1 MVYIP
6 LVKKTKWIDLSNEHK
21 RLREEVEKDLREGCC
36 QKGNIQP
43 IMLQGAFGIG
53 KTNTL
58 YYIFHYCWEVL
69 KTPALYMPLAKI
81 VDEVKK
87 EAKASDSGKVENNRL
102 SLILKKMIDE
112 QIALLKSD
120 NYDEIYNVDF
130 PEFQSGDENVNLSL
144 TDYLKDFE
152 SVSVVFDEKEEN
164 PFKDV
169 VFNKDVISSA
179 ITSGNVPVLLVDEF
193 ESKFYELKKIVAS
206 SGGGIL
212 RELFDQIV
220 QTHPFQLVIGNGPAS
235 GYEVAKDKGGDADS
249 ETAAN
254 RRLKTIPIPFP
265 ASSLLKRRFMEGCAN
280 GYVNFI
286 WWMSRCRPG
295 HVQKL
300 HDNVKYDMLNG
311 YKSSEFVTQSIFNEP
326 IDEGGEDVTYL
337 KTSYFET
344 IDSHLFPIVKDLLLD
359 FEPCELTMEKDYID
373 AFKNENDA
381 KSFFCSDET
390 INVEKVLCPALK
402 DDICLF
408 LEKCK
413 NSEAKYLDV
422 NYYTHLNKYFS
433 YILDACANKVGEI
446 AFNSPYKYAEE
457 ALADS
462 FLIPLLELT
471 YDFVSQYEDSEA
483 PAIKEVRDFLLDCI
497 KHVEHSKEEEQIAE
511 DFPELSNLFDGFR
524 ANKCKG
530 DKFYIQFSL
539 QALREIFEQPIGS
552 PILRYRGMSLEEKL
566 ETVDFQKTVLLTD
579 SYDNQIIV
587 FVPILEEDKQDAYLS
602 RLEKYIASIEN
613 NLHENA
619 KKTLHVVYLQ
629 ESEKIDSLKTRI
641 TRTGDELLPIAKYK
655 KIVFELFDDYKFN
668 FGRQIQDFIDSVA
681 KIVIAGCAC
690 GDLYSPNGMT
700 CEVRDVITK
709 IKDSSWTPQKE
720 IRRIRRTI
728 EHYEKLV
735 CEGDNAILK
744 AIKSKSLIDY
754 EDALTKAICD
764 ASEYEDNIPCDFT
777 KIVDGK
783 VTDTRSKYIAQLYVL
798 EKAGKSGMGNNSLI
812 ELLKKIGTQGD
823 LYFAP
828 NEDKTLQTLHFDQLK
843 TALSDSEE
851 LSVFFEKYNKDDRF
865 IQNLLAFA
873 GSMVK
878 ETVATDIETLY
889 AFMNDS
895 IDNHWIGTYSD
906 KLKYNCSKAET
917 LIKLLYLSKYVSKM
931 DSETL
936 KESLI
941 SNLNAKGAELN
952 STRVTLTN
960 SINEILTLLYTQK
973 PQRDNESQPFF
984 GYLHKLSEVGRL
996 FDDCQRVLREESDS
1010 MAALCII
1017 DSVYS
1022 RLVDI
1027 VDSVNILSTQTTT
1040 VKNSLSSFQ
1049 QSVNR
1054 LYQLPINEIYENKL
1068 AAKLINMKS
1077 PDASKNGFRGYNED
1091 YCWAN
1096 TRNTL
1101 KYYKDETKNVF
1112 TTKLNPIKNDTLK
1125 ANDVSAFTNY
1135 LYRVFQSSTD
1145 IKTRLDS
1152 VLNLCR
1158 ECKVL
1163 ADDYTELKSQI
1174 ENLLK
1179 VEVNNG

>member
-1 MVYIP
+1 MAYIP
-6 LVKKTKWIDLSNEHK
+6 LVKQTKWIDLSNEHK
-21 RLREEVEKDLREGCC
+21 RLREEVEKDLRKGCC
-36 QKGNIQP
+36 EKGNIQP

-69 KTPALYMPLAKI
+69 QTPALYLPLAKI

-87 EAKASDSGKVENNRL
+87 EAKSNDSGKVENNRL

-112 QIALLKSD
+112 QINLLKSD
-120 NYDEIYNVDF
+120 NYDEVFNVDF

-152 SVSVVFDEKEEN
+152 PVTVVLDEKEEN
-164 PFKDV
+164 PFKDI
-169 VFNKDVISSA
+169 VFNKDVINIA
-179 ITSGNVPVLLVDEF
+179 ISSGNVPVLLVDEF

-220 QTHPFQLVIGNGPAS
+220 QTRPFLLVIGNGPAS

-265 ASSLLKRRFMEGCAN
+265 ASALLKRRFMEGCAN

-300 HDNVKYDMLNG
+300 HDNVKYDMLSG
-311 YKSSEFVTQSIFNEP
+311 YKSSEFITQSIFNEP
-326 IDEGGEDVTYL
+326 IDEGGEEVTYL
-337 KTSYFET
+337 KTSFFET

-359 FEPCELTMEKDYID
+359 FEPRELTMEKDYID
-373 AFKNENDA
+373 AFKDEINA
-381 KSFFCSDET
+381 KCFYCSDET
-390 INVEKVLCPALK
+390 INVEKELCPALK
-402 DDICLF
+402 DDLSIF
-408 LEKCK
+408 LDKCK
-413 NSEAKYLDV
+413 NSDAKYLDI

-433 YILDACANKVGEI
+433 YILDACADKNGKI

-497 KHVEHSKEEEQIAE
+497 KHVEHSKEEEQIAD
-511 DFPELSNLFDGFR
+511 DFPELSNLFDGFK
-524 ANKCKG
+524 ANKSKG
-530 DKFYIQFSL
+530 EEFYIQFSL
-539 QALREIFEQPIGS
+539 RALREIFEQPIGS
-552 PILRYRGMSLEEKL
+552 PILRYRGMSLEQKL
-566 ETVDFQKTVLLTD
+566 ETIDFQKTVLLTD
-579 SYDNQIIV
+579 SYDNQMIV
-587 FVPILEEDKQDAYLS
+587 FVPNLEEDKQDAYIS
-602 RLEKYIASIEN
+602 RLEMYIKSVEKD
-613 NLHENA
+613 LHENA
-619 KKTLHVVYLQ
+619 RKTLHIVYLQ
-629 ESEKIDSLKTRI
+629 ESEKIDLLKNRI
-641 TRTGDELLPIAKYK
+641 TRVGDELLPIAKYK

-668 FGRQIQDFIDSVA
+668 FGRQIQDFVDSVA

-690 GDLYSPNGMT
+690 DDLYSLNGLT
-700 CEVRDVITK
+700 YEVRDVITK

-720 IRRIRRTI
+720 IRRTI

-744 AIKSKSLIDY
+744 AVKSKSLIDY
-754 EDALTKAICD
+754 EDALSKAICD
-764 ASEYEDNIPCDFT
+764 ASDYEDNVPCDFT
-777 KIVDGK
+777 KVIDGK
-783 VTDTRSKYIAQLYVL
+783 ITDARSKCIALLYVL
-798 EKAGKSGMGNNSLI
+798 EKAGKTDNVNNSMV
-812 ELLKKIGTQGD
+812 ELLRKVGTQGA
-823 LYFAP
+823 LHFAP
-828 NEDKTLQTLHFDQLK
+828 NEDKVLQSLHFDQLK

-851 LSVFFEKYNKDDRF
+851 IKDILGKYNGDDRF
-865 IQNLLAFA
+865 IQNLFAFA

-878 ETVATDIETLY
+878 ETVATNIEALY

-895 IDNHWIGTYSD
+895 FDNHWIATYSD
-906 KLKYNCSKAET
+906 KMKYNCPKAEI
-917 LIKLLYLSKYVSKM
+917 LIKLLYLSNYVSKI
-931 DSETL
+931 DSAKL
-936 KESLI
+936 RESLI
-941 SNLNAKGAELN
+941 ANLTAKGAELN
-952 STRVTLTN
+952 ATRATLSE

-973 PQRDNESQPFF
+973 PQRDNDSQPFF
-984 GYLHKLSEVGRL
+984 GYLQKLSDVGKL
-996 FDDCQRVLREESDS
+996 FEDCQRVLREESDS
-1010 MAALCII
+1010 IAALCVIN
-1017 DSVYS
+1017 SVYS

-1027 VDSVNILSTQTTT
+1027 IDSVKILSTQTTT
-1040 VKNSLSSFQ
+1040 IKNSLSGFE
-1049 QSVNR
+1049 QSIKR
-1054 LYQLPINEIYENKL
+1054 LYQSPINEIYEDKL

-1091 YCWAN
+1091 YCWAT

-1101 KYYKDETKNVF
+1101 KYHKDETKNVF
-1112 TTKLNPIKNDTLK
+1112 TTKLNPIKQETLK
-1125 ANDVSAFTNY
+1125 GNDVSVFTTY
-1135 LYRVFQSSTD
+1135 LSRVLQTTTD

-1152 VLNLCR
+1152 VLSLCR

-1163 ADDYTELKSQI
+1163 ADDYTELKTQI
-1174 ENLLK
+1174 GNLLK
-1179 VEVNNG
+1179 FEENNG

>member
-1 MVYIP
+1 MAYIP
-6 LVKKTKWIDLSNEHK
+6 LVKQTKWIDLSNEHK
-21 RLREEVEKDLREGCC
+21 RLREEVEKDLRKGCC
-36 QKGNIQP
+36 EKGNIQP

-69 KTPALYMPLAKI
+69 QTPALYLPLAKI

-87 EAKASDSGKVENNRL
+87 EAKSNDSGKVENNRL

-112 QIALLKSD
+112 QINLLKSD
-120 NYDEIYNVDF
+120 NYDEVFNVDF

-152 SVSVVFDEKEEN
+152 PVTVVLDEKEDN
-164 PFKDV
+164 PFKDI
-169 VFNKDVISSA
+169 VFNKDVINIA
-179 ITSGNVPVLLVDEF
+179 ISSGNVPVLLVDEF

-220 QTHPFQLVIGNGPAS
+220 QTRPFQLVIGNGPAS

-265 ASSLLKRRFMEGCAN
+265 ASALLKRRFMEGCAN

-300 HDNVKYDMLNG
+300 HDNVKYDMLSG
-311 YKSSEFVTQSIFNEP
+311 YKSSEFITQSIFNEP
-326 IDEGGEDVTYL
+326 IDEGGEEVTYL
-337 KTSYFET
+337 KTSFFET

-359 FEPCELTMEKDYID
+359 FEPRELTMEKDYID
-373 AFKNENDA
+373 AFKDEINA
-381 KSFFCSDET
+381 KCFYCSDET
-390 INVEKVLCPALK
+390 INVEKELCPALK
-402 DDICLF
+402 DDLSIF
-408 LEKCK
+408 LDKCK
-413 NSEAKYLDV
+413 NSDAKYLDI

-433 YILDACANKVGEI
+433 YILDACADKNGKI

-497 KHVEHSKEEEQIAE
+497 KHVEHSKEEEQIAD
-511 DFPELSNLFDGFR
+511 DFPELSNLFDGFK
-524 ANKCKG
+524 ANKSKG
-530 DKFYIQFSL
+530 EEFYIQFSL
-539 QALREIFEQPIGS
+539 RALREIFEQPIGS
-552 PILRYRGMSLEEKL
+552 PILRYRGMSLEQKL
-566 ETVDFQKTVLLTD
+566 ETIDFQKTVLLTD
-579 SYDNQIIV
+579 SYDNQMIV
-587 FVPILEEDKQDAYLS
+587 FVPNLEEDKQDAYIS
-602 RLEKYIASIEN
+602 RLEMYIKSVEKD
-613 NLHENA
+613 LHENA
-619 KKTLHVVYLQ
+619 RKTLHIVYLQ
-629 ESEKIDSLKTRI
+629 ESEKIDLLKNRI
-641 TRTGDELLPIAKYK
+641 TRVGDELLPIAKYK

-668 FGRQIQDFIDSVA
+668 FGRQIQDFVDSVA

-690 GDLYSPNGMT
+690 DDLYSLNGLT
-700 CEVRDVITK
+700 YEVRDVITK

-720 IRRIRRTI
+720 IRRTI

-744 AIKSKSLIDY
+744 AVKSKSLIDY
-754 EDALTKAICD
+754 EDALSKAICD
-764 ASEYEDNIPCDFT
+764 ASDYEDNVPCDFT
-777 KIVDGK
+777 KVIDGK
-783 VTDTRSKYIAQLYVL
+783 ITDARSKCIALLYVL
-798 EKAGKSGMGNNSLI
+798 EKAGKTDNVNNSMV
-812 ELLKKIGTQGD
+812 ELLRKVGTQGA
-823 LYFAP
+823 LHFAP
-828 NEDKTLQTLHFDQLK
+828 NEDKVLQSLHFDQLK

-851 LSVFFEKYNKDDRF
+851 IKDILGKYNGDDRF
-865 IQNLLAFA
+865 IQNLFAFA

-878 ETVATDIETLY
+878 ETVATNIEALY

-895 IDNHWIGTYSD
+895 FDNHWIATYSD
-906 KLKYNCSKAET
+906 KMKYNCPKAEI
-917 LIKLLYLSKYVSKM
+917 LIKLLYLSNYVSKI
-931 DSETL
+931 DSAKL
-936 KESLI
+936 RESLI
-941 SNLNAKGAELN
+941 ANLTAKGAELN
-952 STRVTLTN
+952 ATRATLSE

-973 PQRDNESQPFF
+973 PQRDNDSQPFF
-984 GYLHKLSEVGRL
+984 GYLQKLSDVGKL
-996 FDDCQRVLREESDS
+996 FEDCQRVLREESDS
-1010 MAALCII
+1010 IAALCVIN
-1017 DSVYS
+1017 SVYS

-1027 VDSVNILSTQTTT
+1027 IDSVKILSTQTTT
-1040 VKNSLSSFQ
+1040 IKNSLSGFE
-1049 QSVNR
+1049 QSIKR
-1054 LYQLPINEIYENKL
+1054 LYQSPINEIYEDKL

-1091 YCWAN
+1091 YCWAT

-1101 KYYKDETKNVF
+1101 KYHKDETKNVF
-1112 TTKLNPIKNDTLK
+1112 TTKLNPIKQETLK
-1125 ANDVSAFTNY
+1125 GNDVSVFTTY
-1135 LYRVFQSSTD
+1135 LSRVLQTTTD

-1152 VLNLCR
+1152 VLSLCR

-1163 ADDYTELKSQI
+1163 ADDYTELKIQI
-1174 ENLLK
+1174 GNLLK
-1179 VEVNNG
+1179 FEENNG

>member
-1 MVYIP
+1 MAYIP
-6 LVKKTKWIDLSNEHK
+6 LVKQTKWIDLSNEHK
-21 RLREEVEKDLREGCC
+21 RLREEVEKDLRKGCC
-36 QKGNIQP
+36 EKGNIQP

-69 KTPALYMPLAKI
+69 QTPALYLPLAKI

-87 EAKASDSGKVENNRL
+87 EAKSNDSGKVENNRL

-112 QIALLKSD
+112 QINLLKSD
-120 NYDEIYNVDF
+120 NYDEVFNVDF

-152 SVSVVFDEKEEN
+152 PVTVVLDEKEDN
-164 PFKDV
+164 PFKDI
-169 VFNKDVISSA
+169 VFNKDVINIA
-179 ITSGNVPVLLVDEF
+179 ISSGNVPVLLVDEF

-220 QTHPFQLVIGNGPAS
+220 QTRPFQLVIGNGPAS

-265 ASSLLKRRFMEGCAN
+265 ASALLKRRFMEGCAN

-300 HDNVKYDMLNG
+300 HDNVKYDMLSG
-311 YKSSEFVTQSIFNEP
+311 YKSSEFITQSIFNEP
-326 IDEGGEDVTYL
+326 IDEGGEEVTYL
-337 KTSYFET
+337 KTSFFET

-359 FEPCELTMEKDYID
+359 FEPRELTMEKDYID
-373 AFKNENDA
+373 AFKDEINA
-381 KSFFCSDET
+381 KCFYCSDET
-390 INVEKVLCPALK
+390 INVEKELCPALK
-402 DDICLF
+402 DDLSIF
-408 LEKCK
+408 LDKCK
-413 NSEAKYLDV
+413 NSDAKYLDI

-433 YILDACANKVGEI
+433 YILDACADKNGKI

-471 YDFVSQYEDSEA
+471 YDCVSQYEDSEA

-497 KHVEHSKEEEQIAE
+497 KHVEHSKKEEQIAD
-511 DFPELSNLFDGFR
+511 DFPELSNLFDGFK
-524 ANKCKG
+524 ANKSKG
-530 DKFYIQFSL
+530 EEFYIQFSL
-539 QALREIFEQPIGS
+539 RALREIFEQPIGS
-552 PILRYRGMSLEEKL
+552 PILRYRGMSLEQKL
-566 ETVDFQKTVLLTD
+566 ETIDFQKTVLLTD
-579 SYDNQIIV
+579 SYDNQMIV
-587 FVPILEEDKQDAYLS
+587 FVPNLDEDKQDAYIS
-602 RLEKYIASIEN
+602 RLEMYIKSVEKD
-613 NLHENA
+613 LHENA
-619 KKTLHVVYLQ
+619 RKTLHIVYLQ
-629 ESEKIDSLKTRI
+629 ESEKIDLLKNRI
-641 TRTGDELLPIAKYK
+641 TRVGDELLPIAKYK

-668 FGRQIQDFIDSVA
+668 FGRQIQDFVDSVA

-690 GDLYSPNGMT
+690 DDLYSLNGLT
-700 CEVRDVITK
+700 YEVRDVITK

-720 IRRIRRTI
+720 IRRTI

-744 AIKSKSLIDY
+744 AVKSKSLIDY
-754 EDALTKAICD
+754 EDALSKAICD
-764 ASEYEDNIPCDFT
+764 ASDYEDNVPCDFT
-777 KIVDGK
+777 KVIDGK
-783 VTDTRSKYIAQLYVL
+783 ITDARSKCIALLYVL
-798 EKAGKSGMGNNSLI
+798 EKAGKTDNVNNSMV
-812 ELLKKIGTQGD
+812 ELLRKVGTQGA
-823 LYFAP
+823 LHFAP
-828 NEDKTLQTLHFDQLK
+828 NEDKVLQSLHFDQLK

-851 LSVFFEKYNKDDRF
+851 IKDILGKYNGDDRF
-865 IQNLLAFA
+865 IQNLFAFA

-878 ETVATDIETLY
+878 ETVATNIEALY

-895 IDNHWIGTYSD
+895 FDNHWIATYSD
-906 KLKYNCSKAET
+906 KLKYNCPKAEI
-917 LIKLLYLSKYVSKM
+917 LIKLLYLSNYVSKI
-931 DSETL
+931 DSAKL
-936 KESLI
+936 RESLI
-941 SNLNAKGAELN
+941 ANLTAKGAELN
-952 STRVTLTN
+952 ATRATLSE

-973 PQRDNESQPFF
+973 PQRDNDSQPFF
-984 GYLHKLSEVGRL
+984 GYLQKLSDVGKL
-996 FDDCQRVLREESDS
+996 FEDCQRVLREESDS
-1010 MAALCII
+1010 IAALCVIN
-1017 DSVYS
+1017 SVYS

-1027 VDSVNILSTQTTT
+1027 IDSVKILSTQTTT
-1040 VKNSLSSFQ
+1040 IKNSLSGFE
-1049 QSVNR
+1049 QSIKR
-1054 LYQLPINEIYENKL
+1054 LYQSPINEIYEDKL

-1091 YCWAN
+1091 YCWAT

-1101 KYYKDETKNVF
+1101 KYHKDETKNVF
-1112 TTKLNPIKNDTLK
+1112 TTKLNPIKQETLK
-1125 ANDVSAFTNY
+1125 GNDVSVFTTY
-1135 LYRVFQSSTD
+1135 LSRVLQTTTD

-1152 VLNLCR
+1152 VLSLCR

-1163 ADDYTELKSQI
+1163 ADDYTELKTQI
-1174 ENLLK
+1174 GNLLK
-1179 VEVNNG
+1179 FEENNG

>member
-1 MVYIP
+1 MAYIP
-6 LVKKTKWIDLSNEHK
+6 LVKQTKWIDLSNEHK
-21 RLREEVEKDLREGCC
+21 RLREEVEKDLRKGCC
-36 QKGNIQP
+36 EKGNIQP

-69 KTPALYMPLAKI
+69 QTPALYLPLAKI

-87 EAKASDSGKVENNRL
+87 EAKSNDSGKVENNRL

-112 QIALLKSD
+112 QINLLKSD
-120 NYDEIYNVDF
+120 NYDEVFNVDF

-152 SVSVVFDEKEEN
+152 PVTVVLDEKEDN
-164 PFKDV
+164 PFKDI
-169 VFNKDVISSA
+169 VFNKDVINIA
-179 ITSGNVPVLLVDEF
+179 ISSGNVPVLLVDEF

-220 QTHPFQLVIGNGPAS
+220 QTRPFQLVIGNGPAS

-265 ASSLLKRRFMEGCAN
+265 ASALLKRRFMEGCAN

-300 HDNVKYDMLNG
+300 HDNVKYDMLSG
-311 YKSSEFVTQSIFNEP
+311 YKSSEFITQSIFNEP
-326 IDEGGEDVTYL
+326 IDEGGEEVTYL
-337 KTSYFET
+337 KTSFFET

-359 FEPCELTMEKDYID
+359 FEPRELTMEKDYID
-373 AFKNENDA
+373 AFKDEINA
-381 KSFFCSDET
+381 KCFYCSDET
-390 INVEKVLCPALK
+390 INVEKELCPALK
-402 DDICLF
+402 DDLSIF
-408 LEKCK
+408 LDKCK
-413 NSEAKYLDV
+413 NSDAKYLDI

-433 YILDACANKVGEI
+433 YILDACADKNGKI

-497 KHVEHSKEEEQIAE
+497 KHVEHSKEEEQIAD
-511 DFPELSNLFDGFR
+511 DFPELSNLFDGFK
-524 ANKCKG
+524 ANKSKG
-530 DKFYIQFSL
+530 EEFYIQFSL
-539 QALREIFEQPIGS
+539 RALREIFEQPIGS
-552 PILRYRGMSLEEKL
+552 PILRYRGMSLEQKL
-566 ETVDFQKTVLLTD
+566 ETIDFQKTVLLTD
-579 SYDNQIIV
+579 SYDNQMIV
-587 FVPILEEDKQDAYLS
+587 FVPNLEEDKQDAYIS
-602 RLEKYIASIEN
+602 RLEMYIKSVEKD
-613 NLHENA
+613 LHENA
-619 KKTLHVVYLQ
+619 RKTLHIVYLQ
-629 ESEKIDSLKTRI
+629 ESEKIDLLKNRI
-641 TRTGDELLPIAKYK
+641 TRVGDELLPIAKYK

-668 FGRQIQDFIDSVA
+668 FGRQIQDFVDSVA

-690 GDLYSPNGMT
+690 DDLYSLNGLT
-700 CEVRDVITK
+700 YEVRDVITK

-720 IRRIRRTI
+720 IRRTI

-744 AIKSKSLIDY
+744 AVKSKSLIDY
-754 EDALTKAICD
+754 EDALSKAICD
-764 ASEYEDNIPCDFT
+764 ASDYEDNVPCDFT
-777 KIVDGK
+777 KVIDGK
-783 VTDTRSKYIAQLYVL
+783 ITDARSKCIALLYVL
-798 EKAGKSGMGNNSLI
+798 EKAGKTDNVNNSMV
-812 ELLKKIGTQGD
+812 ELLRKVGTQGA
-823 LYFAP
+823 LHFAP
-828 NEDKTLQTLHFDQLK
+828 NEDKVLQSLHFDQLK

-851 LSVFFEKYNKDDRF
+851 IKDILGKYNGDDRF
-865 IQNLLAFA
+865 IQNLFAFA

-878 ETVATDIETLY
+878 ETVATNIEALY

-895 IDNHWIGTYSD
+895 FDNHWIATYSD
-906 KLKYNCSKAET
+906 KMKYNCPKAEI
-917 LIKLLYLSKYVSKM
+917 LIKLLYLSNYVSKI
-931 DSETL
+931 DSAKL
-936 KESLI
+936 RESLI
-941 SNLNAKGAELN
+941 ANLTAKGAELN
-952 STRVTLTN
+952 ATRATLSE

-973 PQRDNESQPFF
+973 PQRDNDSQPFF
-984 GYLHKLSEVGRL
+984 GYLQKLSDVGKL
-996 FDDCQRVLREESDS
+996 FEDCQRVLREESDS
-1010 MAALCII
+1010 IAALCVIN
-1017 DSVYS
+1017 SVYS

-1027 VDSVNILSTQTTT
+1027 IDSVKILSTQTTT
-1040 VKNSLSSFQ
+1040 IKNSLSGFE
-1049 QSVNR
+1049 QSIKR
-1054 LYQLPINEIYENKL
+1054 LYQSPISEIYEDKL

-1091 YCWAN
+1091 YCWAT

-1101 KYYKDETKNVF
+1101 KYHKDETKNVF
-1112 TTKLNPIKNDTLK
+1112 TTKLNPIKQETLK
-1125 ANDVSAFTNY
+1125 GNDVSVFTTY
-1135 LYRVFQSSTD
+1135 LSRVLQTTTD

-1152 VLNLCR
+1152 VLSLCR

-1163 ADDYTELKSQI
+1163 ADDYTELKTQI
-1174 ENLLK
+1174 GNLLK
-1179 VEVNNG
+1179 FEENNG

>member
-1 MVYIP
+1 MAYIP
-6 LVKKTKWIDLSNEHK
+6 LVKQTKWIDLSNEHK
-21 RLREEVEKDLREGCC
+21 RLREEVEKDLRKGCC
-36 QKGNIQP
+36 EKGNIQP

-69 KTPALYMPLAKI
+69 QTPALYLPLAKI

-87 EAKASDSGKVENNRL
+87 EAKSNDSGKVENNRL

-112 QIALLKSD
+112 QINLLKSD
-120 NYDEIYNVDF
+120 NYDEVFNVDF

-152 SVSVVFDEKEEN
+152 PVTVVLDEKEEN
-164 PFKDV
+164 PFKDI
-169 VFNKDVISSA
+169 VFNKDVINIA
-179 ITSGNVPVLLVDEF
+179 ISSGNVPVLLVDEF

-220 QTHPFQLVIGNGPAS
+220 QTRPFQLVIGNGPAS

-265 ASSLLKRRFMEGCAN
+265 ASALLKRRFMEGCAN

-300 HDNVKYDMLNG
+300 HDNVKYDMLSG
-311 YKSSEFVTQSIFNEP
+311 YKSSEFITQSIFNEP
-326 IDEGGEDVTYL
+326 IDEGGEEVTYL
-337 KTSYFET
+337 KTSFFET

-359 FEPCELTMEKDYID
+359 FEPRELTMEKDYID
-373 AFKNENDA
+373 AFKDEINA
-381 KSFFCSDET
+381 KCFYCSDET
-390 INVEKVLCPALK
+390 INVEKELCPALK
-402 DDICLF
+402 DDLSIF
-408 LEKCK
+408 LDKCK
-413 NSEAKYLDV
+413 NSDAKYLDI

-433 YILDACANKVGEI
+433 YILDACADKNGKI

-497 KHVEHSKEEEQIAE
+497 KHVEHSKKEEQIAD
-511 DFPELSNLFDGFR
+511 DFPELSNLFDGFK
-524 ANKCKG
+524 ANKSKG
-530 DKFYIQFSL
+530 EEFYIQFSL
-539 QALREIFEQPIGS
+539 RALREIFEQPIGS
-552 PILRYRGMSLEEKL
+552 PILRYRGMSLEQKL
-566 ETVDFQKTVLLTD
+566 ETIDFQKTVLLTD
-579 SYDNQIIV
+579 SYDNQMIV
-587 FVPILEEDKQDAYLS
+587 FVPNLDEDKQDAYIS
-602 RLEKYIASIEN
+602 RLEMYIKSVEKD
-613 NLHENA
+613 LHENA
-619 KKTLHVVYLQ
+619 RKTLHIVYLQ
-629 ESEKIDSLKTRI
+629 ESEKIDLLKNRI
-641 TRTGDELLPIAKYK
+641 TRVGDELLPIAKYK

-668 FGRQIQDFIDSVA
+668 FGRQIQDFVDSVA

-690 GDLYSPNGMT
+690 DDLYSLNGLT
-700 CEVRDVITK
+700 YEVRDVITK

-720 IRRIRRTI
+720 IRRTI

-744 AIKSKSLIDY
+744 AVKSKSLIDY
-754 EDALTKAICD
+754 EDALSKAICD
-764 ASEYEDNIPCDFT
+764 ASDYEDNVPCDFT
-777 KIVDGK
+777 KVIDGK
-783 VTDTRSKYIAQLYVL
+783 ITDARSKCIALLYVL
-798 EKAGKSGMGNNSLI
+798 EKAGKTDNVNNSMV
-812 ELLKKIGTQGD
+812 ELLRKVGTQGA
-823 LYFAP
+823 LHFAP
-828 NEDKTLQTLHFDQLK
+828 NEDKVLQSLHFDQLK

-851 LSVFFEKYNKDDRF
+851 IKDILGKYNGDDRF
-865 IQNLLAFA
+865 IQNLFAFA

-878 ETVATDIETLY
+878 ETVATNIEALY

-895 IDNHWIGTYSD
+895 FDNHWIATYSD
-906 KLKYNCSKAET
+906 KMKYNCPKAEI
-917 LIKLLYLSKYVSKM
+917 LIKLLYLSNYVSKI
-931 DSETL
+931 DSAKL
-936 KESLI
+936 RESLI
-941 SNLNAKGAELN
+941 ANLTAKGAELN
-952 STRVTLTN
+952 ATRATLSE

-973 PQRDNESQPFF
+973 PQRDNDSQPFF
-984 GYLHKLSEVGRL
+984 GYLQKLSDVGKL
-996 FDDCQRVLREESDS
+996 FEDCQRVLREESDS
-1010 MAALCII
+1010 IAALCVIN
-1017 DSVYS
+1017 SVYS

-1027 VDSVNILSTQTTT
+1027 IDSVKILSTQTTT
-1040 VKNSLSSFQ
+1040 IKNSLSGFE
-1049 QSVNR
+1049 QSIKR
-1054 LYQLPINEIYENKL
+1054 LYQSPINEIYEDKL

-1091 YCWAN
+1091 YCWAT

-1101 KYYKDETKNVF
+1101 KYHKDETKNVF
-1112 TTKLNPIKNDTLK
+1112 TTKLNPIKQETLK
-1125 ANDVSAFTNY
+1125 GNDVSVFTTY
-1135 LYRVFQSSTD
+1135 LSRVLQTTTD

-1152 VLNLCR
+1152 VLSLCR

-1163 ADDYTELKSQI
+1163 ADDYTELKTQI
-1174 ENLLK
+1174 GNLLK
-1179 VEVNNG
+1179 FEENNG

>member
-1 MVYIP
+1 MAYIP
-6 LVKKTKWIDLSNEHK
+6 LVKQTKWIDLSNEHK
-21 RLREEVEKDLREGCC
+21 RLREEVEKDLRKGCC
-36 QKGNIQP
+36 EKGNIQP

-69 KTPALYMPLAKI
+69 QTPALYLPLAKI

-87 EAKASDSGKVENNRL
+87 EAKSNDSGKVENNRL

-112 QIALLKSD
+112 QINLLKSD
-120 NYDEIYNVDF
+120 NYDEVFNVDF

-152 SVSVVFDEKEEN
+152 PVTVVLDEKEDN
-164 PFKDV
+164 PFKDI
-169 VFNKDVISSA
+169 VFNKDVINIA
-179 ITSGNVPVLLVDEF
+179 ISSGNVPVLLVDEF

-220 QTHPFQLVIGNGPAS
+220 QTRPFQLVIGNGPAS
-235 GYEVAKDKGGDADS
+235 GYEVAKDKSGDADS

-265 ASSLLKRRFMEGCAN
+265 ASALLKRRFMEGCAN

-300 HDNVKYDMLNG
+300 HDNVKYDMLSG
-311 YKSSEFVTQSIFNEP
+311 YKSSEFITQSIFNEP
-326 IDEGGEDVTYL
+326 IDEGGEEVTYL
-337 KTSYFET
+337 KTSFFET

-359 FEPCELTMEKDYID
+359 FEPRELTMEKDYID
-373 AFKNENDA
+373 AFKDEINA
-381 KSFFCSDET
+381 KCFYCSDET
-390 INVEKVLCPALK
+390 INVEKELCPALK
-402 DDICLF
+402 DDLSIF
-408 LEKCK
+408 LDKCK
-413 NSEAKYLDV
+413 NSDAKYLDI

-433 YILDACANKVGEI
+433 YILDACADKNGKI

-497 KHVEHSKEEEQIAE
+497 KHVEHSKEEEQIAD
-511 DFPELSNLFDGFR
+511 DFPELSNLFDGFK
-524 ANKCKG
+524 ANKSKG
-530 DKFYIQFSL
+530 EEFYIQFSL
-539 QALREIFEQPIGS
+539 RALREIFEQPIGS
-552 PILRYRGMSLEEKL
+552 PILRYRGMSLEQKL
-566 ETVDFQKTVLLTD
+566 ETIDFQKTVLLTD
-579 SYDNQIIV
+579 SYDNQMIV
-587 FVPILEEDKQDAYLS
+587 FVPNLEEDKQDAYIS
-602 RLEKYIASIEN
+602 RLEMYIKSVEID
-613 NLHENA
+613 LHENA
-619 KKTLHVVYLQ
+619 RKTLHIVYLQ
-629 ESEKIDSLKTRI
+629 ESEKIDLLKNRI
-641 TRTGDELLPIAKYK
+641 TRVGDELLPIAKYK

-668 FGRQIQDFIDSVA
+668 FGRQIQDFVDSVA

-690 GDLYSPNGMT
+690 DDLYSLNGLT
-700 CEVRDVITK
+700 YEVRDVITK

-720 IRRIRRTI
+720 IRRTI

-744 AIKSKSLIDY
+744 AVKSKSLIDY
-754 EDALTKAICD
+754 EDALSKAICD
-764 ASEYEDNIPCDFT
+764 ASDYEDNVPCDFT
-777 KIVDGK
+777 KVIDGK
-783 VTDTRSKYIAQLYVL
+783 ITDARSKCIALLYVL
-798 EKAGKSGMGNNSLI
+798 EKAGKTNNVNNSML
-812 ELLKKIGTQGD
+812 ELLRKVGTQGA
-823 LYFAP
+823 LHFAP
-828 NEDKTLQTLHFDQLK
+828 NEDKVLQSLHFDQLK

-851 LSVFFEKYNKDDRF
+851 IKDILGKYNGDDRF
-865 IQNLLAFA
+865 IQNLFAFA

-878 ETVATDIETLY
+878 ETVATNIEALY

-895 IDNHWIGTYSD
+895 FDNHWIATYSD
-906 KLKYNCSKAET
+906 KMKYNCPKAEI
-917 LIKLLYLSKYVSKM
+917 LIKLLYLSNYVSKI
-931 DSETL
+931 DSAKL
-936 KESLI
+936 RESLI
-941 SNLNAKGAELN
+941 ANLTAKGAELN
-952 STRVTLTN
+952 ATRATLSE

-973 PQRDNESQPFF
+973 PQRDNDSQPFF
-984 GYLHKLSEVGRL
+984 GYLQKLSDVGKL
-996 FDDCQRVLREESDS
+996 FEDCQRVLREESDS
-1010 MAALCII
+1010 IAALCVIN
-1017 DSVYS
+1017 SVYS

-1027 VDSVNILSTQTTT
+1027 IDSVKILSTQTTT
-1040 VKNSLSSFQ
+1040 IKNSLSGFE
-1049 QSVNR
+1049 QSIKR
-1054 LYQLPINEIYENKL
+1054 LYQSPINEIYEDKL

-1091 YCWAN
+1091 YCWAT

-1101 KYYKDETKNVF
+1101 KYHKDETKNVF
-1112 TTKLNPIKNDTLK
+1112 TTKLNPIKQETLK
-1125 ANDVSAFTNY
+1125 GNDVSVFTTY
-1135 LYRVFQSSTD
+1135 LSRVLQTTTD

-1152 VLNLCR
+1152 VLSLCR

-1163 ADDYTELKSQI
+1163 ADDYTELKIQI
-1174 ENLLK
+1174 GNLLK
-1179 VEVNNG
+1179 FEENNG

>member
-1 MVYIP
+1 MAYIP
-6 LVKKTKWIDLSNEHK
+6 LVKQTKWIDLSNEHK
-21 RLREEVEKDLREGCC
+21 RLREEVEKDLRKGCC
-36 QKGNIQP
+36 EKGNIQP

-69 KTPALYMPLAKI
+69 QTPALYLPLAKI

-87 EAKASDSGKVENNRL
+87 EAKSNDSGKVENNRL

-112 QIALLKSD
+112 QINLLKSD
-120 NYDEIYNVDF
+120 NYDEVFNVDF

-152 SVSVVFDEKEEN
+152 PVTVVLDEKEEN
-164 PFKDV
+164 PFKDI
-169 VFNKDVISSA
+169 VFNKDVINIA
-179 ITSGNVPVLLVDEF
+179 ISSGNVPVLLVDEF

-220 QTHPFQLVIGNGPAS
+220 QTRPFQLVIGNGPAS

-265 ASSLLKRRFMEGCAN
+265 ASALLKRRFMEGCAN

-300 HDNVKYDMLNG
+300 HDNVKYDMLSG
-311 YKSSEFVTQSIFNEP
+311 YKSSEFITQSIFNEP
-326 IDEGGEDVTYL
+326 IDEGGEEVTYL
-337 KTSYFET
+337 KTSFFET

-359 FEPCELTMEKDYID
+359 FEPRELTMEKDYID
-373 AFKNENDA
+373 AFKDEINA
-381 KSFFCSDET
+381 KCFYCSDET
-390 INVEKVLCPALK
+390 INVEKELCPALK
-402 DDICLF
+402 DDLSIF
-408 LEKCK
+408 LDKCK
-413 NSEAKYLDV
+413 NSDAKYLDI

-433 YILDACANKVGEI
+433 YILDACADKNGKI

-497 KHVEHSKEEEQIAE
+497 KHVEHSKKEEQIAD
-511 DFPELSNLFDGFR
+511 DFPELSNLFDGFK
-524 ANKCKG
+524 ANKSKG
-530 DKFYIQFSL
+530 EEFYIQFSL
-539 QALREIFEQPIGS
+539 RALREIFEQPIGS
-552 PILRYRGMSLEEKL
+552 PILRYRGMSLEQKL
-566 ETVDFQKTVLLTD
+566 ETIDFQKTVLLTD
-579 SYDNQIIV
+579 SYDNQMIV
-587 FVPILEEDKQDAYLS
+587 FVPNLDEDKQDAYIS
-602 RLEKYIASIEN
+602 RLEMYIKSVEKD
-613 NLHENA
+613 LHENA
-619 KKTLHVVYLQ
+619 RKTLHIVYLQ
-629 ESEKIDSLKTRI
+629 ESEKIDLLKNRI
-641 TRTGDELLPIAKYK
+641 TRVGDELLPIAKYK

-668 FGRQIQDFIDSVA
+668 FGRQIQDFVDSVA

-690 GDLYSPNGMT
+690 DDLYSLNGLT
-700 CEVRDVITK
+700 YEVRDVITK

-720 IRRIRRTI
+720 IRRTI

-744 AIKSKSLIDY
+744 AVKSKSLIDY
-754 EDALTKAICD
+754 EDALSKAICD
-764 ASEYEDNIPCDFT
+764 ASDYEDNVPCDFT
-777 KIVDGK
+777 KVIDGK
-783 VTDTRSKYIAQLYVL
+783 ITDARSKCIALLYVL
-798 EKAGKSGMGNNSLI
+798 EKAGKTDNVNNSMV
-812 ELLKKIGTQGD
+812 ELLRKVGTQGA
-823 LYFAP
+823 LHFAP
-828 NEDKTLQTLHFDQLK
+828 NEDKVLQSLHFDQLK

-851 LSVFFEKYNKDDRF
+851 IKDILGKYNGDDRF
-865 IQNLLAFA
+865 IQNLFAFA

-878 ETVATDIETLY
+878 ETVATNIEALY

-895 IDNHWIGTYSD
+895 FDNHWIATYSD
-906 KLKYNCSKAET
+906 KLKYNCPKAEI
-917 LIKLLYLSKYVSKM
+917 LIKLLYLSNYVSKI
-931 DSETL
+931 DSAKL
-936 KESLI
+936 RESLI
-941 SNLNAKGAELN
+941 ANLTAKGAELN
-952 STRVTLTN
+952 ATRATLSE

-973 PQRDNESQPFF
+973 PQRDNDSQPFF
-984 GYLHKLSEVGRL
+984 GYLQKLSDVGKL
-996 FDDCQRVLREESDS
+996 FEDCQRVLREESDS
-1010 MAALCII
+1010 IAALCVIN
-1017 DSVYS
+1017 SVYS

-1027 VDSVNILSTQTTT
+1027 IDSVKILSTQTTT
-1040 VKNSLSSFQ
+1040 IKNSLSGFE
-1049 QSVNR
+1049 QSIKR
-1054 LYQLPINEIYENKL
+1054 LYQSPINEIYEDKL

-1091 YCWAN
+1091 YCWAT

-1101 KYYKDETKNVF
+1101 KYHKDETKNVF
-1112 TTKLNPIKNDTLK
+1112 TTKLNPIKQETLK
-1125 ANDVSAFTNY
+1125 GNDVSVFTTY
-1135 LYRVFQSSTD
+1135 LSRVLQTTTD

-1152 VLNLCR
+1152 VLSLCR

-1163 ADDYTELKSQI
+1163 ADDYTELKTQI
-1174 ENLLK
+1174 GNLLK
-1179 VEVNNG
+1179 FEENNG

>member
-1 MVYIP
+1 MAYIP
-6 LVKKTKWIDLSNEHK
+6 LVKQTKWIDLSNEHK
-21 RLREEVEKDLREGCC
+21 RLREEVEKDLRKGCC
-36 QKGNIQP
+36 EKGNIQP

-69 KTPALYMPLAKI
+69 QTPALYLPLAKI

-87 EAKASDSGKVENNRL
+87 EAKSNDSGKVENNRL

-112 QIALLKSD
+112 QINLLKSD
-120 NYDEIYNVDF
+120 NYDEVFNVDF

-152 SVSVVFDEKEEN
+152 PVTVVLDEKEEN
-164 PFKDV
+164 PFKDI
-169 VFNKDVISSA
+169 VFNKDVINIA
-179 ITSGNVPVLLVDEF
+179 ISSGNVPVLLVDEF

-220 QTHPFQLVIGNGPAS
+220 QTRPFQLVIGNGPAS

-265 ASSLLKRRFMEGCAN
+265 ASALLKRRFMEGCAN

-300 HDNVKYDMLNG
+300 HDNVKYDMLSG
-311 YKSSEFVTQSIFNEP
+311 YKSSEFITQSIFNEP
-326 IDEGGEDVTYL
+326 IDEGGEEVTYL
-337 KTSYFET
+337 KTSFFET

-359 FEPCELTMEKDYID
+359 FEPRELTMEKDYID
-373 AFKNENDA
+373 AFKDEINA
-381 KSFFCSDET
+381 KCFYCSDET
-390 INVEKVLCPALK
+390 INVEKELCPALK
-402 DDICLF
+402 DDLSIF
-408 LEKCK
+408 LDKCK
-413 NSEAKYLDV
+413 NSDAKYLDI

-433 YILDACANKVGEI
+433 YILDACADKNGKI

-497 KHVEHSKEEEQIAE
+497 KHVEHSKEEEQIAD
-511 DFPELSNLFDGFR
+511 DFPELSNLFDGFK
-524 ANKCKG
+524 ANKSKG
-530 DKFYIQFSL
+530 EEFYIQFSL
-539 QALREIFEQPIGS
+539 RALREIFEQPIGS
-552 PILRYRGMSLEEKL
+552 PILRYRGMSLEQKL
-566 ETVDFQKTVLLTD
+566 ETIDFQKTVLLTD
-579 SYDNQIIV
+579 SYDNQMIV
-587 FVPILEEDKQDAYLS
+587 FVPNLDEDKQDAYIS
-602 RLEKYIASIEN
+602 RLEMYIKSVEKD
-613 NLHENA
+613 LHENA
-619 KKTLHVVYLQ
+619 RKTLHIVYLQ
-629 ESEKIDSLKTRI
+629 ESEKIDLLKNRI
-641 TRTGDELLPIAKYK
+641 TRVGDELLPIVKYK

-668 FGRQIQDFIDSVA
+668 FGRQIQDFVDSVA

-690 GDLYSPNGMT
+690 DDLYSLNGLT
-700 CEVRDVITK
+700 YEVRDVITK

-720 IRRIRRTI
+720 IRRTI

-744 AIKSKSLIDY
+744 AVKSKSLIDY
-754 EDALTKAICD
+754 EDALSKAICD
-764 ASEYEDNIPCDFT
+764 ASDYEDNVPCDFT
-777 KIVDGK
+777 KVIDGK
-783 VTDTRSKYIAQLYVL
+783 ITDARSKCIALLYVL
-798 EKAGKSGMGNNSLI
+798 EKAGKTDNVNNSMV
-812 ELLKKIGTQGD
+812 ELLRKVGTQGA
-823 LYFAP
+823 LHFAP
-828 NEDKTLQTLHFDQLK
+828 NEDKVLQSLHFDQLK

-851 LSVFFEKYNKDDRF
+851 IKDILGKYNGDDRF
-865 IQNLLAFA
+865 IQNLFAFA

-878 ETVATDIETLY
+878 ETVATNIEALY

-895 IDNHWIGTYSD
+895 FDNHWIATYSD
-906 KLKYNCSKAET
+906 KLKYNCPKAEI
-917 LIKLLYLSKYVSKM
+917 LIKLLYLSNYVSKI
-931 DSETL
+931 DSAKL
-936 KESLI
+936 RESLI
-941 SNLNAKGAELN
+941 ANLTAKGAELN
-952 STRVTLTN
+952 ATRATLSE

-973 PQRDNESQPFF
+973 PQRDNDSQPFF
-984 GYLHKLSEVGRL
+984 GYLQKLSDVGKL
-996 FDDCQRVLREESDS
+996 FEDCQRVLREESDS
-1010 MAALCII
+1010 IAALCVIN
-1017 DSVYS
+1017 SVYS

-1027 VDSVNILSTQTTT
+1027 IDSVKILSTQTTT
-1040 VKNSLSSFQ
+1040 IKNSLSGFE
-1049 QSVNR
+1049 QSIKR
-1054 LYQLPINEIYENKL
+1054 LYQSPINEIYEDKL

-1091 YCWAN
+1091 YCWAT

-1101 KYYKDETKNVF
+1101 KYHKDETKNVF
-1112 TTKLNPIKNDTLK
+1112 TTKLNPIKQETLK
-1125 ANDVSAFTNY
+1125 GNDVSVFTTY
-1135 LYRVFQSSTD
+1135 LSRVLQTTTD

-1152 VLNLCR
+1152 VLSLCR

-1163 ADDYTELKSQI
+1163 ADDYTELKTQI
-1174 ENLLK
+1174 GNLLK
-1179 VEVNNG
+1179 FEENNG

>member
-1 MVYIP
+1 MAYIP
-6 LVKKTKWIDLSNEHK
+6 LVKQTKWIDLSNEHK
-21 RLREEVEKDLREGCC
+21 RLREEVEKDLRKGCC
-36 QKGNIQP
+36 EKGNIQP

-69 KTPALYMPLAKI
+69 QTPALYLPLAKI

-87 EAKASDSGKVENNRL
+87 EAKSNDSGKVENNRL
-102 SLILKKMIDE
+102 SFILKKMIDE
-112 QIALLKSD
+112 QINLLKSD
-120 NYDEIYNVDF
+120 NYDEVFNVDF

-152 SVSVVFDEKEEN
+152 PVTVVLDEKEDN
-164 PFKDV
+164 PFKDI
-169 VFNKDVISSA
+169 VFNKDVINIA
-179 ITSGNVPVLLVDEF
+179 ISSGNVPVLLVDEF

-220 QTHPFQLVIGNGPAS
+220 QTRPFQLVIGNGPAS

-265 ASSLLKRRFMEGCAN
+265 ASALLKRRFMEGCAN

-300 HDNVKYDMLNG
+300 HDNVKYDMLSG
-311 YKSSEFVTQSIFNEP
+311 YKSSEFITQSIFNEP
-326 IDEGGEDVTYL
+326 IDEGGEEVTYL
-337 KTSYFET
+337 KTSFFET

-359 FEPCELTMEKDYID
+359 FEPRELTMEKDYID
-373 AFKNENDA
+373 AFKDEINA
-381 KSFFCSDET
+381 KCFYCSDET
-390 INVEKVLCPALK
+390 INVEKELCPALK
-402 DDICLF
+402 DDLSIF
-408 LEKCK
+408 LDKCK
-413 NSEAKYLDV
+413 NSDAKYLDI

-433 YILDACANKVGEI
+433 YILDACADKNGKI

-497 KHVEHSKEEEQIAE
+497 KHVEHSKEEEQIAD
-511 DFPELSNLFDGFR
+511 DFPELSNLFDGFK
-524 ANKCKG
+524 ANKSKG
-530 DKFYIQFSL
+530 EEFYIQFSL
-539 QALREIFEQPIGS
+539 RALREIFEQPIGS
-552 PILRYRGMSLEEKL
+552 PILRYRGMSLEQKL
-566 ETVDFQKTVLLTD
+566 ETIDFQKTVLLTD
-579 SYDNQIIV
+579 SYDNQMIV
-587 FVPILEEDKQDAYLS
+587 FVPNLEEDKQDSYIS
-602 RLEKYIASIEN
+602 RLEMYIKSVEKD
-613 NLHENA
+613 LHENA
-619 KKTLHVVYLQ
+619 RKTLHIVYLQ
-629 ESEKIDSLKTRI
+629 ESEKIDLLKNRI
-641 TRTGDELLPIAKYK
+641 TRVGDELLPIAKYK

-668 FGRQIQDFIDSVA
+668 FGRQIQDFVDSVA

-690 GDLYSPNGMT
+690 DDLYSLNGLT
-700 CEVRDVITK
+700 YEVRDVITK

-720 IRRIRRTI
+720 IRRTI

-744 AIKSKSLIDY
+744 AVKSKSLIDY
-754 EDALTKAICD
+754 EDALSKAICD
-764 ASEYEDNIPCDFT
+764 ASDYEDNVPCDFT
-777 KIVDGK
+777 KVIDGK
-783 VTDTRSKYIAQLYVL
+783 ITDARSKCIALLYVL
-798 EKAGKSGMGNNSLI
+798 EKAGKTDNVNNSMV
-812 ELLKKIGTQGD
+812 ELLRKVGTLGA
-823 LYFAP
+823 LHFAP
-828 NEDKTLQTLHFDQLK
+828 NEDKVLQSLHFDQLK

-851 LSVFFEKYNKDDRF
+851 IKDILGKYNGDDRF
-865 IQNLLAFA
+865 IQNLFAFA

-878 ETVATDIETLY
+878 ETVATNIEALY

-895 IDNHWIGTYSD
+895 FDNHWIATYSD
-906 KLKYNCSKAET
+906 KMKYNCPKAEI
-917 LIKLLYLSKYVSKM
+917 LIKLLYLSNYVSKI
-931 DSETL
+931 DSAKL
-936 KESLI
+936 RESLI
-941 SNLNAKGAELN
+941 ANITAKGAELN
-952 STRVTLTN
+952 ATRATLSE

-973 PQRDNESQPFF
+973 PQRDNDSQPFF
-984 GYLHKLSEVGRL
+984 GYLQKLSDVGKL
-996 FDDCQRVLREESDS
+996 FEDCQRVLREESDS
-1010 MAALCII
+1010 IAALCVIN
-1017 DSVYS
+1017 SVYS

-1027 VDSVNILSTQTTT
+1027 IDSVKILSTQTTT
-1040 VKNSLSSFQ
+1040 IKNSLSGFE
-1049 QSVNR
+1049 QSIKR
-1054 LYQLPINEIYENKL
+1054 LYQSPINEIYEDKL

-1091 YCWAN
+1091 YCWAT

-1101 KYYKDETKNVF
+1101 KYHKDETKNVF
-1112 TTKLNPIKNDTLK
+1112 TTKLNPIKQETLK
-1125 ANDVSAFTNY
+1125 GNDVSVFTTY
-1135 LYRVFQSSTD
+1135 LSRVLQTTTD

-1152 VLNLCR
+1152 VLSLCR

-1163 ADDYTELKSQI
+1163 ADDYTELKTQI
-1174 ENLLK
+1174 GNLLK
-1179 VEVNNG
+1179 FEENNG

>member
-6 LVKKTKWIDLSNEHK
+6 LVKQTKWIDLSNEHK
-21 RLREEVEKDLREGCC
+21 RLREEVEKDLRKGCC
-36 QKGNIQP
+36 EKGNIQP

-69 KTPALYMPLAKI
+69 QTPALYLPLAKI

-87 EAKASDSGKVENNRL
+87 EAKSNDSGKVENNRL

-112 QIALLKSD
+112 QINLLKSD
-120 NYDEIYNVDF
+120 NYDEVFNVDF

-152 SVSVVFDEKEEN
+152 PVTVVLDEKEDN
-164 PFKDV
+164 PFKDI
-169 VFNKDVISSA
+169 VFNKDVINIA
-179 ITSGNVPVLLVDEF
+179 ISSGNVPVLLVDEF

-220 QTHPFQLVIGNGPAS
+220 QTRPFQLVIGNGPAS

-265 ASSLLKRRFMEGCAN
+265 ASALLKRRFIEGCAN

-300 HDNVKYDMLNG
+300 HDNVKYDMLSG
-311 YKSSEFVTQSIFNEP
+311 YKSSEFITQSIFNEP
-326 IDEGGEDVTYL
+326 IDEGGEEVTYL
-337 KTSYFET
+337 KTSFFET

-359 FEPCELTMEKDYID
+359 FEPRELTMEKDYID
-373 AFKNENDA
+373 AFKDEINA
-381 KSFFCSDET
+381 KCFYCSDET
-390 INVEKVLCPALK
+390 INVEKELCPALK
-402 DDICLF
+402 DDLSIF
-408 LEKCK
+408 LDKCK
-413 NSEAKYLDV
+413 NSDAKYLDI

-433 YILDACANKVGEI
+433 YILDACADKNGKI

-497 KHVEHSKEEEQIAE
+497 KHVEHSKKEEQIAD
-511 DFPELSNLFDGFR
+511 DFPELSNLFDGFK
-524 ANKCKG
+524 ANKSKG
-530 DKFYIQFSL
+530 EEFYIQFSL
-539 QALREIFEQPIGS
+539 RALREIFEQPIGS
-552 PILRYRGMSLEEKL
+552 PILRYRGMSLEQKL
-566 ETVDFQKTVLLTD
+566 ETIDFQKTVLLTD
-579 SYDNQIIV
+579 SYDNQMIV
-587 FVPILEEDKQDAYLS
+587 FVPNLEEDKQDAYIS
-602 RLEKYIASIEN
+602 RLEMYIKSVEKD
-613 NLHENA
+613 LHENA
-619 KKTLHVVYLQ
+619 RKTLHIVYLQ
-629 ESEKIDSLKTRI
+629 ESEKIDLLKNRI
-641 TRTGDELLPIAKYK
+641 TRVGDELLPIAKYK

-668 FGRQIQDFIDSVA
+668 FGRQIQDFVDSVA

-690 GDLYSPNGMT
+690 DDLYSLNGLT
-700 CEVRDVITK
+700 YEVRDVITK

-720 IRRIRRTI
+720 IRRTI

-744 AIKSKSLIDY
+744 AVKSKSLIDY
-754 EDALTKAICD
+754 EDALSKAICD
-764 ASEYEDNIPCDFT
+764 ASDYEDNVPCDFT
-777 KIVDGK
+777 KVIDGK
-783 VTDTRSKYIAQLYVL
+783 ITDARSKCIALLYVL
-798 EKAGKSGMGNNSLI
+798 EKAGKTDNVNNSMV
-812 ELLKKIGTQGD
+812 ELLRKVGTQGA
-823 LYFAP
+823 LHFAP
-828 NEDKTLQTLHFDQLK
+828 NEDKVLQSLHFDQLK

-851 LSVFFEKYNKDDRF
+851 IKDILGKYNGDDRF
-865 IQNLLAFA
+865 IQNLFAFA

-878 ETVATDIETLY
+878 ETVATNIEALY

-895 IDNHWIGTYSD
+895 FDNHWIATYSD
-906 KLKYNCSKAET
+906 KMKYNCPKAEI
-917 LIKLLYLSKYVSKM
+917 LIKLLYLSNYVSKI
-931 DSETL
+931 DSAKL
-936 KESLI
+936 RESLI
-941 SNLNAKGAELN
+941 ANLTAKGAELN
-952 STRVTLTN
+952 ATRATLSE

-973 PQRDNESQPFF
+973 PQRDNDSQPFF
-984 GYLHKLSEVGRL
+984 GYLQKLSDVGKL
-996 FDDCQRVLREESDS
+996 FEDCQRVLREESDS
-1010 MAALCII
+1010 IAALCVIN
-1017 DSVYS
+1017 SVYS

-1027 VDSVNILSTQTTT
+1027 IDSVKILSTQTTT
-1040 VKNSLSSFQ
+1040 IKNSLSGFE
-1049 QSVNR
+1049 QSIKR
-1054 LYQLPINEIYENKL
+1054 LYQSPINEIYEDKL

-1091 YCWAN
+1091 YCWAT

-1101 KYYKDETKNVF
+1101 KYHKDETKNVF
-1112 TTKLNPIKNDTLK
+1112 TTKLNPIKQETLK
-1125 ANDVSAFTNY
+1125 GNDVSVFTTY
-1135 LYRVFQSSTD
+1135 LSRVLQTTTD

-1152 VLNLCR
+1152 VLSLCR

-1163 ADDYTELKSQI
+1163 ADDYTELKTQI
-1174 ENLLK
+1174 GNLLK
-1179 VEVNNG
+1179 FEENNG

>member
-1 MVYIP
+1 MAYIP
-6 LVKKTKWIDLSNEHK
+6 LVKQTKWIDLSNEHK
-21 RLREEVEKDLREGCC
+21 RLREEVEKDLRKGCC
-36 QKGNIQP
+36 EKGNIQP

-69 KTPALYMPLAKI
+69 QTPALYLPLAKI

-87 EAKASDSGKVENNRL
+87 EAKSNDSGKVENNRL

-112 QIALLKSD
+112 QINLLKSD
-120 NYDEIYNVDF
+120 NYDEVFNVDF

-152 SVSVVFDEKEEN
+152 PVTVVLDEKEEN
-164 PFKDV
+164 PFKDI
-169 VFNKDVISSA
+169 VFNKDVINIA
-179 ITSGNVPVLLVDEF
+179 ISSGNVPVLLVDEF

-220 QTHPFQLVIGNGPAS
+220 QTRPFQLVIGNGPAS

-265 ASSLLKRRFMEGCAN
+265 ASALLKRRFMEGCAN

-300 HDNVKYDMLNG
+300 HDNVKYDMLSG
-311 YKSSEFVTQSIFNEP
+311 YKSSEFITQSIFNEP
-326 IDEGGEDVTYL
+326 IDEGGEEVTYL
-337 KTSYFET
+337 KTSFFET

-359 FEPCELTMEKDYID
+359 FEPRELTMEKDYID
-373 AFKNENDA
+373 AFKDEINA
-381 KSFFCSDET
+381 KCFYCSDET
-390 INVEKVLCPALK
+390 INVEKELCPALK
-402 DDICLF
+402 DDLSIF
-408 LEKCK
+408 LDKCK
-413 NSEAKYLDV
+413 NSDAKYLDI

-433 YILDACANKVGEI
+433 YILDACADKNGKI

-497 KHVEHSKEEEQIAE
+497 KHVEHSKEEEQIAD
-511 DFPELSNLFDGFR
+511 DFPELSNLFDGFK
-524 ANKCKG
+524 ANKSKG
-530 DKFYIQFSL
+530 EEFYIQFSL
-539 QALREIFEQPIGS
+539 RALREIFEQPIGS
-552 PILRYRGMSLEEKL
+552 PILRYRGMSLEQKL
-566 ETVDFQKTVLLTD
+566 ETIDFQKTVLLTD
-579 SYDNQIIV
+579 SYDNQMIV
-587 FVPILEEDKQDAYLS
+587 FVPNLEEDKQDAYIS
-602 RLEKYIASIEN
+602 RLEMYIKSVEKD
-613 NLHENA
+613 LHENA
-619 KKTLHVVYLQ
+619 RKTLHIVYLQ
-629 ESEKIDSLKTRI
+629 ESEKIDLLKNRI
-641 TRTGDELLPIAKYK
+641 TRVGDELLPIAKYK

-668 FGRQIQDFIDSVA
+668 FGREMQDFVDSVA
-681 KIVIAGCAC
+681 KIIIAGCAC
-690 GDLYSPNGMT
+690 DDLYSLNGLT
-700 CEVRDVITK
+700 YEVRDVITK

-720 IRRIRRTI
+720 IRRTI

-744 AIKSKSLIDY
+744 AVKSKSLIDY
-754 EDALTKAICD
+754 EDALSKAICD
-764 ASEYEDNIPCDFT
+764 ASDYEDNVPCDFT
-777 KIVDGK
+777 KVIDGK
-783 VTDTRSKYIAQLYVL
+783 ITDARSKCIALLYVL
-798 EKAGKSGMGNNSLI
+798 EKAGKTDNVNNSMV
-812 ELLKKIGTQGD
+812 ELLRKVGTQGA
-823 LYFAP
+823 LHFAP
-828 NEDKTLQTLHFDQLK
+828 NEDKVLQSLHFDQLK

-851 LSVFFEKYNKDDRF
+851 IKDILGKYNGDDRF
-865 IQNLLAFA
+865 IQNLFAFA

-878 ETVATDIETLY
+878 ETVATNIEALY

-895 IDNHWIGTYSD
+895 FDNHWIATYSD
-906 KLKYNCSKAET
+906 KLKYNCPKAEI
-917 LIKLLYLSKYVSKM
+917 LIKLLYLSNYVSKI
-931 DSETL
+931 DSAKL
-936 KESLI
+936 RESLI
-941 SNLNAKGAELN
+941 ANLTAKGAELN
-952 STRVTLTN
+952 ATRATLSE

-973 PQRDNESQPFF
+973 PQRDNDSQPFF
-984 GYLHKLSEVGRL
+984 GYLQKLSDVGKL
-996 FDDCQRVLREESDS
+996 FEDCQRVLREESDS
-1010 MAALCII
+1010 IAALCVIN
-1017 DSVYS
+1017 SVYS

-1027 VDSVNILSTQTTT
+1027 IDSVKILSTQTTT
-1040 VKNSLSSFQ
+1040 IKNSLSGFE
-1049 QSVNR
+1049 QSIKR
-1054 LYQLPINEIYENKL
+1054 LYQSPINEIYEDKL

-1091 YCWAN
+1091 YCWAT

-1101 KYYKDETKNVF
+1101 KYHKDETKNVF
-1112 TTKLNPIKNDTLK
+1112 TTKLNPIKQETLK
-1125 ANDVSAFTNY
+1125 GNDVSVFTTY
-1135 LYRVFQSSTD
+1135 LSRVLQTTTD

-1152 VLNLCR
+1152 VLSLCR

-1163 ADDYTELKSQI
+1163 ADDYTELKTQI
-1174 ENLLK
+1174 GNLLK
-1179 VEVNNG
+1179 FEENNG

>member
-1 MVYIP
+1 MAYIP
-6 LVKKTKWIDLSNEHK
+6 LVKQTKWIDLSNEHK
-21 RLREEVEKDLREGCC
+21 RLREEVEKDLRKGCC
-36 QKGNIQP
+36 EKGNIQP

-69 KTPALYMPLAKI
+69 QTPALYLPLAKI

-87 EAKASDSGKVENNRL
+87 EAKSNDSGKVENNRL

-112 QIALLKSD
+112 QINLLKSD
-120 NYDEIYNVDF
+120 NYDEVFNVDF

-152 SVSVVFDEKEEN
+152 PVTVVLDEKEEN
-164 PFKDV
+164 PFKDI
-169 VFNKDVISSA
+169 VFNKDVINIA
-179 ITSGNVPVLLVDEF
+179 ISSGNVPVLLVDEF

-220 QTHPFQLVIGNGPAS
+220 QTRPFQLVIGNGPAS

-265 ASSLLKRRFMEGCAN
+265 ASALLKRRFMEGCAN

-300 HDNVKYDMLNG
+300 HDNVKYDMLSG
-311 YKSSEFVTQSIFNEP
+311 YKSSEFITQSIFNEP
-326 IDEGGEDVTYL
+326 IDEGGEEVTYL
-337 KTSYFET
+337 KTSFFET

-359 FEPCELTMEKDYID
+359 FEPRELTMEKDYID
-373 AFKNENDA
+373 AFKDEINA
-381 KSFFCSDET
+381 KCFYCSDET
-390 INVEKVLCPALK
+390 INVEKELCPALK
-402 DDICLF
+402 DDLSIF
-408 LEKCK
+408 LDKCK
-413 NSEAKYLDV
+413 NSDAKYLDI

-433 YILDACANKVGEI
+433 YILDACADKNGKI

-497 KHVEHSKEEEQIAE
+497 KHVEHSKEEEQIAD
-511 DFPELSNLFDGFR
+511 DFPELSNLFDGFK
-524 ANKCKG
+524 ANKSKG
-530 DKFYIQFSL
+530 EEFYIQFSL
-539 QALREIFEQPIGS
+539 RALREIFEQPIGS
-552 PILRYRGMSLEEKL
+552 PILRYRGMSLEQKL
-566 ETVDFQKTVLLTD
+566 ETIDFQKTVLLTD
-579 SYDNQIIV
+579 SYDNQMIV
-587 FVPILEEDKQDAYLS
+587 FVPNLDEDKQDAYIS
-602 RLEKYIASIEN
+602 RLEMYIKSVEKD
-613 NLHENA
+613 LHENA
-619 KKTLHVVYLQ
+619 RKTLHIVYLQ
-629 ESEKIDSLKTRI
+629 ESEKIDLLKNRI
-641 TRTGDELLPIAKYK
+641 TRVGDELLPIAKYK

-668 FGRQIQDFIDSVA
+668 FGRQIQDFVDSVA

-690 GDLYSPNGMT
+690 DDLYSLNGLT
-700 CEVRDVITK
+700 YEVRDVITK

-720 IRRIRRTI
+720 IRRTI

-744 AIKSKSLIDY
+744 AVKSKSLIDY
-754 EDALTKAICD
+754 EDALSKAICD
-764 ASEYEDNIPCDFT
+764 ASDYEDNVPCDFT
-777 KIVDGK
+777 KVIDGK
-783 VTDTRSKYIAQLYVL
+783 ITDARSKCIALLYVL
-798 EKAGKSGMGNNSLI
+798 EKAGKTDNVNNSMV
-812 ELLKKIGTQGD
+812 ELLRKVGTQGA
-823 LYFAP
+823 LHFAP
-828 NEDKTLQTLHFDQLK
+828 NEDKVLQSLHFDQLK

-851 LSVFFEKYNKDDRF
+851 IKDILGKYNGDDRF
-865 IQNLLAFA
+865 IQNLFAFA

-878 ETVATDIETLY
+878 ETVATNIEALY

-895 IDNHWIGTYSD
+895 FDNHWIATYSD
-906 KLKYNCSKAET
+906 KLKYNCPKAEI
-917 LIKLLYLSKYVSKM
+917 LIKLLYLSNYVSKI
-931 DSETL
+931 DSAKL

-941 SNLNAKGAELN
+941 ANLTAKGAELN
-952 STRVTLTN
+952 ATRATLSE

-973 PQRDNESQPFF
+973 PQRDNDSQPFF
-984 GYLHKLSEVGRL
+984 GYLQKLSDVGKL
-996 FDDCQRVLREESDS
+996 FEDCQRVLREESDS
-1010 MAALCII
+1010 IAALCVIN
-1017 DSVYS
+1017 SVYS

-1027 VDSVNILSTQTTT
+1027 IDSVKILSTQTTT
-1040 VKNSLSSFQ
+1040 IKNSLSGFE
-1049 QSVNR
+1049 QSIKR
-1054 LYQLPINEIYENKL
+1054 LYQSPINEIYEDKL

-1091 YCWAN
+1091 YCWAT

-1101 KYYKDETKNVF
+1101 KYHKDETKNVF
-1112 TTKLNPIKNDTLK
+1112 TTKLNPIKQETLK
-1125 ANDVSAFTNY
+1125 GNDVSVFTTY
-1135 LYRVFQSSTD
+1135 LSRVLQTTTD

-1152 VLNLCR
+1152 VLSLCR

-1163 ADDYTELKSQI
+1163 ADDYTELKTQI
-1174 ENLLK
+1174 GNLLK
-1179 VEVNNG
+1179 FEENNG

>member
-1 MVYIP
+1 MAYIP
-6 LVKKTKWIDLSNEHK
+6 LVKQTKWIDLSNEHK
-21 RLREEVEKDLREGCC
+21 RLREEVEKDLRKGCC
-36 QKGNIQP
+36 EKGNIQP
-43 IMLQGAFGIG
+43 MMLQGAFGIG

-69 KTPALYMPLAKI
+69 QTPALYLPLAKI

-87 EAKASDSGKVENNRL
+87 EAKSNDSGKVENNRL

-112 QIALLKSD
+112 QINLLKSD
-120 NYDEIYNVDF
+120 NYDEVFNVDF

-152 SVSVVFDEKEEN
+152 PVTVVLDEKEEN
-164 PFKDV
+164 PFKDI
-169 VFNKDVISSA
+169 VFNKDVINIA
-179 ITSGNVPVLLVDEF
+179 ISSGNVPVLLVDEF

-220 QTHPFQLVIGNGPAS
+220 QTRPFQLVIGNGPAS

-265 ASSLLKRRFMEGCAN
+265 ASALLKRRFMEGCAN

-300 HDNVKYDMLNG
+300 HDNVKYDMLSG
-311 YKSSEFVTQSIFNEP
+311 YKSSEFITQSIFNEP
-326 IDEGGEDVTYL
+326 IDEGGEEVTYL
-337 KTSYFET
+337 KTSFFET

-359 FEPCELTMEKDYID
+359 FEPRELTMEKDYID
-373 AFKNENDA
+373 AFKDEINA
-381 KSFFCSDET
+381 KCFYCSDET
-390 INVEKVLCPALK
+390 INVEKELCPALK
-402 DDICLF
+402 DDLSIF
-408 LEKCK
+408 LDKCK
-413 NSEAKYLDV
+413 NSDAKYLDI

-433 YILDACANKVGEI
+433 YILDACADKNGKI

-497 KHVEHSKEEEQIAE
+497 KHVEHSKEEEQIAD
-511 DFPELSNLFDGFR
+511 DFPELSNLFDGFK
-524 ANKCKG
+524 ANKSKG
-530 DKFYIQFSL
+530 EEFYIQFSL
-539 QALREIFEQPIGS
+539 RALREIFEQPIGS
-552 PILRYRGMSLEEKL
+552 PILRYRGMSLEQKL
-566 ETVDFQKTVLLTD
+566 ETIDFQKTVLLTD
-579 SYDNQIIV
+579 SYDNQMIV
-587 FVPILEEDKQDAYLS
+587 FVPNLDEDKQDAYIS
-602 RLEKYIASIEN
+602 RLEMYIKSVEKD
-613 NLHENA
+613 LHENA
-619 KKTLHVVYLQ
+619 RKTLHIVYLQ
-629 ESEKIDSLKTRI
+629 ESEKIDLLKNRI
-641 TRTGDELLPIAKYK
+641 TRVGDELLPIAKYK

-668 FGRQIQDFIDSVA
+668 FGRQIQDFVDSVA

-690 GDLYSPNGMT
+690 DDLYSLNGLT
-700 CEVRDVITK
+700 YEVRDVITK

-720 IRRIRRTI
+720 IRRTI

-744 AIKSKSLIDY
+744 AVKSKSLIDY
-754 EDALTKAICD
+754 EDALSKAICD
-764 ASEYEDNIPCDFT
+764 ASDYEDNVPCDFT
-777 KIVDGK
+777 KVIDGK
-783 VTDTRSKYIAQLYVL
+783 ITDARSKCIALLYVL
-798 EKAGKSGMGNNSLI
+798 EKAGKTDNVNNSMV
-812 ELLKKIGTQGD
+812 ELLRKVGTQGA
-823 LYFAP
+823 LHFAP
-828 NEDKTLQTLHFDQLK
+828 NEDKVLQSLHFDQLK

-851 LSVFFEKYNKDDRF
+851 IKDILGKYNGDDRF
-865 IQNLLAFA
+865 IQNLFAFA

-878 ETVATDIETLY
+878 ETVATNIEALY

-895 IDNHWIGTYSD
+895 FDNHWIATYSD
-906 KLKYNCSKAET
+906 KMKYNCPKAEI
-917 LIKLLYLSKYVSKM
+917 LIKLLYLSNYVSKI
-931 DSETL
+931 DSAKL
-936 KESLI
+936 RESLI
-941 SNLNAKGAELN
+941 ANLTAKGAELN
-952 STRVTLTN
+952 ATRATLSE

-973 PQRDNESQPFF
+973 PQRDNDSQPFF
-984 GYLHKLSEVGRL
+984 GYLQKLSDVGKL
-996 FDDCQRVLREESDS
+996 FEDCQRVLREESDS
-1010 MAALCII
+1010 IAALCVIN
-1017 DSVYS
+1017 SVYS

-1027 VDSVNILSTQTTT
+1027 IDSVKILSTQTTT
-1040 VKNSLSSFQ
+1040 IKNSLSGFE
-1049 QSVNR
+1049 QSIKR
-1054 LYQLPINEIYENKL
+1054 LYQSPINEIYEDKL

-1091 YCWAN
+1091 YCWAT

-1101 KYYKDETKNVF
+1101 KYHKDETKNVF
-1112 TTKLNPIKNDTLK
+1112 TTKLNPIKQETLK
-1125 ANDVSAFTNY
+1125 GNDVSVFTTY
-1135 LYRVFQSSTD
+1135 LSRVLQTTTD

-1152 VLNLCR
+1152 VLSLCR

-1163 ADDYTELKSQI
+1163 ADDYTELKTQI
-1174 ENLLK
+1174 GNLLK
-1179 VEVNNG
+1179 FEENNG

>member
-1 MVYIP
+1 MAYIP

-21 RLREEVEKDLREGCC
+21 RLREEVEQDLREGCC
-36 QKGNIQP
+36 DKGNIQP

-81 VDEVKK
+81 VEEVKK
-87 EAKASDSGKVENNRL
+87 EAKANESGKVENNRL
-102 SLILKKMIDE
+102 SMILKKMIDE
-112 QIALLKSD
+112 QITLLKSD
-120 NYDEIYNVDF
+120 NYDEVYNVDF
-130 PEFQSGDENVNLSL
+130 PEFQSGDENVKLSL

-152 SVSVVFDEKEEN
+152 SVKVVFDKKEEN
-164 PFKDV
+164 PFKDI
-169 VFNKDVISSA
+169 VFNKEVISTA
-179 ITSGNVPVLLVDEF
+179 ISSGNVPVLLVDEF

-220 QTHPFQLVIGNGPAS
+220 QTHPFLLVIGNGPAS
-235 GYEVAKDKGGDADS
+235 GYEVAKDKGGDSDS

-265 ASSLLKRRFMEGCAN
+265 ASALLKRRFMEGCAN

-300 HDNVKYDMLNG
+300 HDNVKYDMLSG
-311 YKSSEFVTQSIFNEP
+311 YKSSEFITQSIFNEP
-326 IDEGGEDVTYL
+326 IDEGGEEVTYL
-337 KTSYFET
+337 KTSFFET

-359 FEPCELTMEKDYID
+359 FEPRELTMEKDYID
-373 AFKNENDA
+373 AFKDEINA
-381 KSFFCSDET
+381 KCFYCSDET
-390 INVEKVLCPALK
+390 INVEKELCPALK
-402 DDICLF
+402 DDLSIF
-408 LEKCK
+408 LDKCK
-413 NSEAKYLDV
+413 NSDAKYLDI

-433 YILDACANKVGEI
+433 YILDACADKNGKI

-497 KHVEHSKEEEQIAE
+497 KHVEHSKEEEQIAD
-511 DFPELSNLFDGFR
+511 DFPELSNLFDGFK
-524 ANKCKG
+524 ANKSKG
-530 DKFYIQFSL
+530 EEFYIQFSL
-539 QALREIFEQPIGS
+539 RALREIFEQPIGS
-552 PILRYRGMSLEEKL
+552 PILRYRGMSLEQKL
-566 ETVDFQKTVLLTD
+566 ETIDFQKTVLLTD
-579 SYDNQIIV
+579 SYDNQMIV
-587 FVPILEEDKQDAYLS
+587 FVPNLEEDKQDSYIS
-602 RLEKYIASIEN
+602 RLEMYIKSVEKD
-613 NLHENA
+613 LHENA
-619 KKTLHVVYLQ
+619 RKTLHIVYLQ
-629 ESEKIDSLKTRI
+629 ESEKIDLLKNRI
-641 TRTGDELLPIAKYK
+641 TRVGDELLPIAKYK

-668 FGRQIQDFIDSVA
+668 FGRQIQDFVDSVA

-690 GDLYSPNGMT
+690 DDLYSLNGLT
-700 CEVRDVITK
+700 YEVRDVITK

-720 IRRIRRTI
+720 IRRTI

-744 AIKSKSLIDY
+744 AVKSKSLIDY
-754 EDALTKAICD
+754 EDALSKAICD
-764 ASEYEDNIPCDFT
+764 ASDYEDNVPCDFT
-777 KIVDGK
+777 KVIDGK
-783 VTDTRSKYIAQLYVL
+783 ITDARSKCIALLYVL
-798 EKAGKSGMGNNSLI
+798 EKAGKTDNVNNSMV
-812 ELLKKIGTQGD
+812 ELLRKVGTQGA
-823 LYFAP
+823 LHFAP
-828 NEDKTLQTLHFDQLK
+828 NEDKVLQSLHFDQLK

-851 LSVFFEKYNKDDRF
+851 IKDILGKYNGDDRF
-865 IQNLLAFA
+865 IQNLFAFA

-878 ETVATDIETLY
+878 ETVATNIEALY

-895 IDNHWIGTYSD
+895 FDNHWIATYSD
-906 KLKYNCSKAET
+906 KMKYNCPKAEI
-917 LIKLLYLSKYVSKM
+917 LIKLLYLSNYVSKI
-931 DSETL
+931 DSAKL
-936 KESLI
+936 RESLI
-941 SNLNAKGAELN
+941 ANLTAKGAELN
-952 STRVTLTN
+952 ATRATLSE

-973 PQRDNESQPFF
+973 PQRDNDSQPFF
-984 GYLHKLSEVGRL
+984 GYLQKLSDVGKL
-996 FDDCQRVLREESDS
+996 FEDCQRVLREESDS
-1010 MAALCII
+1010 IAALCVIN
-1017 DSVYS
+1017 SVYS

-1027 VDSVNILSTQTTT
+1027 IDSVKILSTQTTT
-1040 VKNSLSSFQ
+1040 IKNSLSGFE
-1049 QSVNR
+1049 QSIKR
-1054 LYQLPINEIYENKL
+1054 LYQSPINEIYEDKL

-1091 YCWAN
+1091 YCWAT

-1101 KYYKDETKNVF
+1101 KYHKDETKNVF
-1112 TTKLNPIKNDTLK
+1112 TTKLNPIKQETLK
-1125 ANDVSAFTNY
+1125 GNDVSVFTTY
-1135 LYRVFQSSTD
+1135 LSRVLQTTTD

-1152 VLNLCR
+1152 VLSLCR

-1163 ADDYTELKSQI
+1163 ADDYTELKTQI
-1174 ENLLK
+1174 GNLLK
-1179 VEVNNG
+1179 FEENNG

>member
-1 MVYIP
+1 MAYIP
-6 LVKKTKWIDLSNEHK
+6 LVKQTKWIDLSNEHK
-21 RLREEVEKDLREGCC
+21 RLREEVEKDLRKGCC
-36 QKGNIQP
+36 EKGNIQP

-69 KTPALYMPLAKI
+69 QTPALYLPLAKI

-87 EAKASDSGKVENNRL
+87 EAKSNDSGKVENNRL

-112 QIALLKSD
+112 QINLLKSD
-120 NYDEIYNVDF
+120 NYDEVFNVDF

-152 SVSVVFDEKEEN
+152 PVTVVLDEKEDN
-164 PFKDV
+164 PFKDI
-169 VFNKDVISSA
+169 VFNKDVINIA
-179 ITSGNVPVLLVDEF
+179 ISSGNVPVLLVDEF

-220 QTHPFQLVIGNGPAS
+220 QTRPFQLVIGNGPAS

-265 ASSLLKRRFMEGCAN
+265 ASALLKRRFMEGCAN

-300 HDNVKYDMLNG
+300 HDNVKYDMLSG
-311 YKSSEFVTQSIFNEP
+311 YKSSEFITQSIFNEP
-326 IDEGGEDVTYL
+326 IDEGGEEVTYL
-337 KTSYFET
+337 KTSFFET

-359 FEPCELTMEKDYID
+359 FEPRELTMEKDYID
-373 AFKNENDA
+373 AFKDEINA
-381 KSFFCSDET
+381 KCFYCSDET
-390 INVEKVLCPALK
+390 INVEKELCPALK
-402 DDICLF
+402 DDLSIF
-408 LEKCK
+408 LDKCK
-413 NSEAKYLDV
+413 NSDAKYLDI

-433 YILDACANKVGEI
+433 YILDACADKNGKI

-497 KHVEHSKEEEQIAE
+497 KHVEHSKEEEQIAD
-511 DFPELSNLFDGFR
+511 DFPELSNLFDGFK
-524 ANKCKG
+524 ANKSKG
-530 DKFYIQFSL
+530 EEFYIQFSL
-539 QALREIFEQPIGS
+539 RALREIFEQPIGS
-552 PILRYRGMSLEEKL
+552 PILRYRGMSLEQKL
-566 ETVDFQKTVLLTD
+566 ETIDFQKTVLLTD
-579 SYDNQIIV
+579 SYDNQMIV
-587 FVPILEEDKQDAYLS
+587 FVPNLEEDKQDAYIS
-602 RLEKYIASIEN
+602 RLEMYIKSVEKD
-613 NLHENA
+613 LHENA
-619 KKTLHVVYLQ
+619 RKTLHIVYLQ
-629 ESEKIDSLKTRI
+629 ESEKIDLLKNRI
-641 TRTGDELLPIAKYK
+641 TRVGDELLPIAKYK

-668 FGRQIQDFIDSVA
+668 FGRQIQDFVDSVA

-690 GDLYSPNGMT
+690 DDLYSLNGLT
-700 CEVRDVITK
+700 YEVRDVITK

-720 IRRIRRTI
+720 IRRTI

-744 AIKSKSLIDY
+744 AVKSKSLIDY
-754 EDALTKAICD
+754 EDALSKAICD
-764 ASEYEDNIPCDFT
+764 ASDYEDNVPCDFT
-777 KIVDGK
+777 KVIDGK
-783 VTDTRSKYIAQLYVL
+783 ITDARSKCIALLYVL
-798 EKAGKSGMGNNSLI
+798 EKAGKTDNVNNSMV
-812 ELLKKIGTQGD
+812 ELLRKVGTQGA
-823 LYFAP
+823 LHFAP
-828 NEDKTLQTLHFDQLK
+828 NEDKVLQSLHFDQLK

-851 LSVFFEKYNKDDRF
+851 IKDILGKYKGDDRF
-865 IQNLLAFA
+865 IQNLFAFA

-878 ETVATDIETLY
+878 ETVATNIEALY

-895 IDNHWIGTYSD
+895 FDNHWIATYSD
-906 KLKYNCSKAET
+906 KMKYNCPKAEI
-917 LIKLLYLSKYVSKM
+917 LIKLLYLSNYVSKI
-931 DSETL
+931 DSAKL
-936 KESLI
+936 RESLI
-941 SNLNAKGAELN
+941 ANLTAKGAELN
-952 STRVTLTN
+952 ATRATLSE

-973 PQRDNESQPFF
+973 PQRDNDSQPFF
-984 GYLHKLSEVGRL
+984 GYLQKLSDVGKL
-996 FDDCQRVLREESDS
+996 FEDCQRVLREESDS
-1010 MAALCII
+1010 IAALCVIN
-1017 DSVYS
+1017 SVYS

-1027 VDSVNILSTQTTT
+1027 IDSVKILSTQTTT
-1040 VKNSLSSFQ
+1040 IKNSLSGFE
-1049 QSVNR
+1049 QSIKR
-1054 LYQLPINEIYENKL
+1054 LYQSPINEIYEDKL

-1091 YCWAN
+1091 YCWAT

-1101 KYYKDETKNVF
+1101 KYHKDETKNVF
-1112 TTKLNPIKNDTLK
+1112 TTKLNPIKQETLK
-1125 ANDVSAFTNY
+1125 GNDVSVFTTY
-1135 LYRVFQSSTD
+1135 LSRVLQTTTD

-1152 VLNLCR
+1152 VLSLCR

-1163 ADDYTELKSQI
+1163 ADDYTELKTQI
-1174 ENLLK
+1174 GNLLK
-1179 VEVNNG
+1179 FEENNG

>member
-6 LVKKTKWIDLSNEHK
+6 LVKQTKWIDLSNEHK
-21 RLREEVEKDLREGCC
+21 RLREEVEKDLRKGCC
-36 QKGNIQP
+36 EKGNIQP

-69 KTPALYMPLAKI
+69 QTPALYLPLAKI

-87 EAKASDSGKVENNRL
+87 EAKSNDSGKVENNRL

-112 QIALLKSD
+112 QINLLKSD
-120 NYDEIYNVDF
+120 NYDEVFNVDF

-152 SVSVVFDEKEEN
+152 PVTVVLDEKEDN
-164 PFKDV
+164 PFKDI
-169 VFNKDVISSA
+169 VFNKDVINIA
-179 ITSGNVPVLLVDEF
+179 ISSGNVPVLLVDEF

-220 QTHPFQLVIGNGPAS
+220 QTRPFLLVIGNGPAS

-265 ASSLLKRRFMEGCAN
+265 ASALLKRRFMEGCAN

-300 HDNVKYDMLNG
+300 HDNVKYDMLSG
-311 YKSSEFVTQSIFNEP
+311 YKSSEFITQSIFNEP
-326 IDEGGEDVTYL
+326 IDEGGEEVTYL
-337 KTSYFET
+337 KTSFFET

-359 FEPCELTMEKDYID
+359 FEPRELTMEKDYID
-373 AFKNENDA
+373 AFKDEINA
-381 KSFFCSDET
+381 KCFYCSDET
-390 INVEKVLCPALK
+390 INVEKELYPALK
-402 DDICLF
+402 DDLSIF
-408 LEKCK
+408 LDKCK
-413 NSEAKYLDV
+413 NSDAKYLDI

-433 YILDACANKVGEI
+433 YILDACADKNGKI

-497 KHVEHSKEEEQIAE
+497 KHVEHSKEEEQIAD
-511 DFPELSNLFDGFR
+511 DFPELSNLFDGFK
-524 ANKCKG
+524 ANKSKG
-530 DKFYIQFSL
+530 EEFYIQFSL
-539 QALREIFEQPIGS
+539 RALREIFEQPIGS
-552 PILRYRGMSLEEKL
+552 PILRYRGMSLEQKL
-566 ETVDFQKTVLLTD
+566 ETIDFQKTVLLTD
-579 SYDNQIIV
+579 SYDNQMIV
-587 FVPILEEDKQDAYLS
+587 FVPNLEEDKQDAYIS
-602 RLEKYIASIEN
+602 RLEMYIKSVEKD
-613 NLHENA
+613 LHENA
-619 KKTLHVVYLQ
+619 RKTLHIVYLQ
-629 ESEKIDSLKTRI
+629 ESEKIDLLKNRI
-641 TRTGDELLPIAKYK
+641 TRVGDELLPIAKYK

-668 FGRQIQDFIDSVA
+668 FGRQIQDFVDSVA

-690 GDLYSPNGMT
+690 DDLYSLNGLT
-700 CEVRDVITK
+700 YEVRDVITK

-720 IRRIRRTI
+720 IRRTI

-744 AIKSKSLIDY
+744 AVKSKSLIDY
-754 EDALTKAICD
+754 EDALSKAICD
-764 ASEYEDNIPCDFT
+764 ASDYEDNVPCDFT
-777 KIVDGK
+777 KVIDGK
-783 VTDTRSKYIAQLYVL
+783 ITDARSKCIALLYVL
-798 EKAGKSGMGNNSLI
+798 EKAGKTDNVNNSMV
-812 ELLKKIGTQGD
+812 ELLRKVGTQGA
-823 LYFAP
+823 LHFAP
-828 NEDKTLQTLHFDQLK
+828 NEDKVLQSLHFDQLK

-851 LSVFFEKYNKDDRF
+851 IKDILGKYNGDDRF
-865 IQNLLAFA
+865 IQNLFAFA

-878 ETVATDIETLY
+878 ETVATNIEALY

-895 IDNHWIGTYSD
+895 FDNHWIATYSD
-906 KLKYNCSKAET
+906 KMKYNCPKAEI
-917 LIKLLYLSKYVSKM
+917 LIKLLYLSNYVSKI
-931 DSETL
+931 DSAKL
-936 KESLI
+936 RESLI
-941 SNLNAKGAELN
+941 ANLTAKGAELN
-952 STRVTLTN
+952 ATRATLSE

-973 PQRDNESQPFF
+973 PQRDNDSQPFF
-984 GYLHKLSEVGRL
+984 GYLQKLSDVGKL
-996 FDDCQRVLREESDS
+996 FEDCQRVLREESDS
-1010 MAALCII
+1010 IAALCVIN
-1017 DSVYS
+1017 SVYS

-1027 VDSVNILSTQTTT
+1027 IDSVKILSTQTTT
-1040 VKNSLSSFQ
+1040 IKNSLSGFE
-1049 QSVNR
+1049 QSIKR
-1054 LYQLPINEIYENKL
+1054 LYQSPINEIYEDKL

-1091 YCWAN
+1091 YCWAT

-1101 KYYKDETKNVF
+1101 KYHKDETKNVF
-1112 TTKLNPIKNDTLK
+1112 TTKLNPIKQETLK
-1125 ANDVSAFTNY
+1125 GNDVSVFTTY
-1135 LYRVFQSSTD
+1135 LSRVLQTTTD

-1152 VLNLCR
+1152 VLSLCR

-1163 ADDYTELKSQI
+1163 ADDYTELKTQI
-1174 ENLLK
+1174 GNLLK
-1179 VEVNNG
+1179 FEENNG

>member
-1 MVYIP
+1 MAYIP
-6 LVKKTKWIDLSNEHK
+6 LVKQTKWIDLSNEHK
-21 RLREEVEKDLREGCC
+21 RLREEVEKDLRKGCC
-36 QKGNIQP
+36 EKGNIQP

-69 KTPALYMPLAKI
+69 QTPALYLPLAKI

-87 EAKASDSGKVENNRL
+87 EAKSNDSGKVENNRL
-102 SLILKKMIDE
+102 SFILKKMIDE
-112 QIALLKSD
+112 QINLLKSD
-120 NYDEIYNVDF
+120 NYDEVFNVDF

-152 SVSVVFDEKEEN
+152 PVTVVLDEKEDN
-164 PFKDV
+164 PFKDI
-169 VFNKDVISSA
+169 VFNKDVINIA
-179 ITSGNVPVLLVDEF
+179 ISSGNVPVLLVDEF

-220 QTHPFQLVIGNGPAS
+220 QTRPFQLVIGNGPAS

-265 ASSLLKRRFMEGCAN
+265 ASALLKRRFMEGCAN

-300 HDNVKYDMLNG
+300 HDNVKYDMLSG
-311 YKSSEFVTQSIFNEP
+311 YKSSEFITQSIFNEP
-326 IDEGGEDVTYL
+326 IDEGGEEVTYL
-337 KTSYFET
+337 KTSFFET

-359 FEPCELTMEKDYID
+359 FEPRELTMEKDYID
-373 AFKNENDA
+373 AFKDEINA
-381 KSFFCSDET
+381 KCFYCSDET
-390 INVEKVLCPALK
+390 INVEKELCPALK
-402 DDICLF
+402 DDLSIF
-408 LEKCK
+408 LDKCK
-413 NSEAKYLDV
+413 NSDAKYLDI

-433 YILDACANKVGEI
+433 YILDACADKNGKI

-497 KHVEHSKEEEQIAE
+497 KHVEHSKEEEQIAD
-511 DFPELSNLFDGFR
+511 DFPELSNLFDGFK
-524 ANKCKG
+524 ANKSKG
-530 DKFYIQFSL
+530 EEFYIQFSL
-539 QALREIFEQPIGS
+539 RALREIFEQPIGS
-552 PILRYRGMSLEEKL
+552 PILRYRGMSLEQKL
-566 ETVDFQKTVLLTD
+566 ETIDFQKTVLLTD
-579 SYDNQIIV
+579 SYDNQMIV
-587 FVPILEEDKQDAYLS
+587 FVPNLEEDKQDSYIS
-602 RLEKYIASIEN
+602 RLEMYIKSVEKD
-613 NLHENA
+613 LHENA
-619 KKTLHVVYLQ
+619 RKTLHIVYLQ
-629 ESEKIDSLKTRI
+629 ESEKIDLLKNRI
-641 TRTGDELLPIAKYK
+641 TRVGDELLPIAKYK

-668 FGRQIQDFIDSVA
+668 FGRQIQDFVDSVA

-690 GDLYSPNGMT
+690 DDLYSLNGLT
-700 CEVRDVITK
+700 YEVRDVITK

-720 IRRIRRTI
+720 IRRTI

-744 AIKSKSLIDY
+744 AVKSKSLIDY
-754 EDALTKAICD
+754 EDALSKAICD
-764 ASEYEDNIPCDFT
+764 ASDYEDNVPCDFT
-777 KIVDGK
+777 KVIDGK
-783 VTDTRSKYIAQLYVL
+783 ITDARSKCIALLYVL
-798 EKAGKSGMGNNSLI
+798 EKAGKTNNVNNSMV
-812 ELLKKIGTQGD
+812 ELLRKVGTQGA
-823 LYFAP
+823 LHFAP
-828 NEDKTLQTLHFDQLK
+828 NEDKVLQSLHFDQLK

-851 LSVFFEKYNKDDRF
+851 IKDILGKYNGDDRF
-865 IQNLLAFA
+865 IQNLFAFA

-878 ETVATDIETLY
+878 ETVATNIEALY

-895 IDNHWIGTYSD
+895 FDNHWIATYSD
-906 KLKYNCSKAET
+906 KMKYNCPKAEI
-917 LIKLLYLSKYVSKM
+917 LIKLLYLSNYVSKI
-931 DSETL
+931 DSAKL
-936 KESLI
+936 RESLI
-941 SNLNAKGAELN
+941 ANLTAKGAELN
-952 STRVTLTN
+952 ATRATLSE

-973 PQRDNESQPFF
+973 PQRDNDSQPFF
-984 GYLHKLSEVGRL
+984 GYLQKLSDVGKL
-996 FDDCQRVLREESDS
+996 FEDCQRVLREESDS
-1010 MAALCII
+1010 IAALCVIN
-1017 DSVYS
+1017 SVYS

-1027 VDSVNILSTQTTT
+1027 IDSVKILSTQTTT
-1040 VKNSLSSFQ
+1040 IKNSLSGFE
-1049 QSVNR
+1049 QSIKR
-1054 LYQLPINEIYENKL
+1054 LYQSPINEIYEDKL

-1091 YCWAN
+1091 YCWAT

-1101 KYYKDETKNVF
+1101 KYHKDETKNVF
-1112 TTKLNPIKNDTLK
+1112 TTKLNPIKQETLK
-1125 ANDVSAFTNY
+1125 GNDVSVFTTY
-1135 LYRVFQSSTD
+1135 LSRVLQTTTD

-1152 VLNLCR
+1152 VLSLCR

-1163 ADDYTELKSQI
+1163 ADDYTELKTQI
-1174 ENLLK
+1174 GNLLK
-1179 VEVNNG
+1179 FEENNG

>member
-1 MVYIP
+1 MAYIP
-6 LVKKTKWIDLSNEHK
+6 LVKQTKWIDLSNEHK
-21 RLREEVEKDLREGCC
+21 RLREEVEKDLRKGCC
-36 QKGNIQP
+36 EKGNIQP

-69 KTPALYMPLAKI
+69 QTPALYLPLAKI

-87 EAKASDSGKVENNRL
+87 EAKSNDSGKVENNRL

-112 QIALLKSD
+112 QINLLKSD
-120 NYDEIYNVDF
+120 NYDEVFNVDF

-152 SVSVVFDEKEEN
+152 PVNVVLDEKEEN
-164 PFKDV
+164 PFKDI
-169 VFNKDVISSA
+169 VFNKDVINIA
-179 ITSGNVPVLLVDEF
+179 ISSGNVPVLLVDEF

-220 QTHPFQLVIGNGPAS
+220 QTRPFQLVIGNGPAS

-265 ASSLLKRRFMEGCAN
+265 ASALLKRRFMEGCAN

-300 HDNVKYDMLNG
+300 HDNVKYDMLSG
-311 YKSSEFVTQSIFNEP
+311 YKSSEFITQSIFNEP
-326 IDEGGEDVTYL
+326 IDEGGEEVTYL
-337 KTSYFET
+337 KTSFFET

-359 FEPCELTMEKDYID
+359 FEPRELTMEKDYID
-373 AFKNENDA
+373 AFKDEINA
-381 KSFFCSDET
+381 KCFYCSDET
-390 INVEKVLCPALK
+390 INVEKELCPALK
-402 DDICLF
+402 DDLSIF
-408 LEKCK
+408 LDKCK
-413 NSEAKYLDV
+413 NSDAKYLDI

-433 YILDACANKVGEI
+433 YILDACADKNGKI

-497 KHVEHSKEEEQIAE
+497 KHVEHSKEEEQIAD
-511 DFPELSNLFDGFR
+511 DFPELSNLFDGFK
-524 ANKCKG
+524 ANKSKG
-530 DKFYIQFSL
+530 EEFYIQFSL
-539 QALREIFEQPIGS
+539 RALREIFEQPIGS
-552 PILRYRGMSLEEKL
+552 PILRYRGMSLEQKL
-566 ETVDFQKTVLLTD
+566 ETIDFQKTVLLTD
-579 SYDNQIIV
+579 SYDNQMIV
-587 FVPILEEDKQDAYLS
+587 FVPNLEEDKQDAYIS
-602 RLEKYIASIEN
+602 RLEMYIKSVEKD
-613 NLHENA
+613 LHENA
-619 KKTLHVVYLQ
+619 RKTLHIVYLQ
-629 ESEKIDSLKTRI
+629 ESEKIDLLKNRI
-641 TRTGDELLPIAKYK
+641 TRVGDELLPIAKYK

-668 FGRQIQDFIDSVA
+668 FGRQIQDFVDSVA

-690 GDLYSPNGMT
+690 DDLYSLNGLT
-700 CEVRDVITK
+700 YEVRDVITK

-720 IRRIRRTI
+720 IRRTI

-744 AIKSKSLIDY
+744 AVKSKSLIDY
-754 EDALTKAICD
+754 EDALSKAICD
-764 ASEYEDNIPCDFT
+764 ASDYEDNVPCDFT
-777 KIVDGK
+777 KVIDGK
-783 VTDTRSKYIAQLYVL
+783 ITDARSKCIALLYVL
-798 EKAGKSGMGNNSLI
+798 EKAGKTDNVNNSMV
-812 ELLKKIGTQGD
+812 ELLRKVGTQGA
-823 LYFAP
+823 LHFAP
-828 NEDKTLQTLHFDQLK
+828 NEDKVLQSLHFDQLK

-851 LSVFFEKYNKDDRF
+851 IKDILGKYNGDDRF
-865 IQNLLAFA
+865 IQNLFAFA

-878 ETVATDIETLY
+878 ETVATNIEALY

-895 IDNHWIGTYSD
+895 FDNHWIATYSD
-906 KLKYNCSKAET
+906 KMKYNCPKAEI
-917 LIKLLYLSKYVSKM
+917 LIKLLYLSNYVSKI
-931 DSETL
+931 DSAKL
-936 KESLI
+936 RESLI
-941 SNLNAKGAELN
+941 ANLTAKGAELN
-952 STRVTLTN
+952 ATRATLSE

-973 PQRDNESQPFF
+973 PQRDNDSQPFF
-984 GYLHKLSEVGRL
+984 GYLQKLSDVGKL
-996 FDDCQRVLREESDS
+996 FEDCQRVLREESDS
-1010 MAALCII
+1010 IAALCVIN
-1017 DSVYS
+1017 SVYS

-1027 VDSVNILSTQTTT
+1027 IDSVKILSTQTTT
-1040 VKNSLSSFQ
+1040 IKNSLSGFE
-1049 QSVNR
+1049 QSIKR
-1054 LYQLPINEIYENKL
+1054 LYQSPINEIYEDKL

-1091 YCWAN
+1091 YCWAT

-1101 KYYKDETKNVF
+1101 KYHKDETKNVF
-1112 TTKLNPIKNDTLK
+1112 TTKLNPIKQETLK
-1125 ANDVSAFTNY
+1125 GNDVSVFTTY
-1135 LYRVFQSSTD
+1135 LSRVLQTTTD

-1152 VLNLCR
+1152 VLSLCR

-1163 ADDYTELKSQI
+1163 ADDYTELKTQI
-1174 ENLLK
+1174 GNLLK
-1179 VEVNNG
+1179 FEENNG

>member
-1 MVYIP
+1 MAYIP
-6 LVKKTKWIDLSNEHK
+6 LVKQTKWIDLSNEHK
-21 RLREEVEKDLREGCC
+21 RLREEVEKDLRKGCC
-36 QKGNIQP
+36 EKGNIQP

-69 KTPALYMPLAKI
+69 QTPALYLPLAKI

-87 EAKASDSGKVENNRL
+87 EAKSNDSGKVENNRL

-112 QIALLKSD
+112 QINLLKSD
-120 NYDEIYNVDF
+120 NYDEVFNVDF

-152 SVSVVFDEKEEN
+152 PVTVVLDEKEDN
-164 PFKDV
+164 PFKDI
-169 VFNKDVISSA
+169 VFNKDVINIA
-179 ITSGNVPVLLVDEF
+179 ISSGNVPVLLVDEF

-220 QTHPFQLVIGNGPAS
+220 QTRPFQLVIGNGPAS

-265 ASSLLKRRFMEGCAN
+265 ASALLKRRFMEGCAN

-300 HDNVKYDMLNG
+300 HDNVKYDMLSG
-311 YKSSEFVTQSIFNEP
+311 YKSSEFITQSIFNEP
-326 IDEGGEDVTYL
+326 IDEGGEEVTYL
-337 KTSYFET
+337 KTSFFET

-359 FEPCELTMEKDYID
+359 FEPRELTMEKDYID
-373 AFKNENDA
+373 AFKDEINA
-381 KSFFCSDET
+381 KCFYCSDET
-390 INVEKVLCPALK
+390 INVEKELCPALK
-402 DDICLF
+402 DDLSIF
-408 LEKCK
+408 LDKCK
-413 NSEAKYLDV
+413 NSDAKYLDI

-433 YILDACANKVGEI
+433 YILDACADKNGKI

-497 KHVEHSKEEEQIAE
+497 KHVEHSKEEEQIAD
-511 DFPELSNLFDGFR
+511 DFPELSNLFDGFK
-524 ANKCKG
+524 ANKSKG
-530 DKFYIQFSL
+530 EEFYIQFSL
-539 QALREIFEQPIGS
+539 RALREIFEQPIGS
-552 PILRYRGMSLEEKL
+552 PILRYRGMSLEQKL
-566 ETVDFQKTVLLTD
+566 ETIDFQKTVLLTD
-579 SYDNQIIV
+579 SYDNQMIV
-587 FVPILEEDKQDAYLS
+587 FVPNLDEDKQDAYIS
-602 RLEKYIASIEN
+602 RLEMYIKSVEKD
-613 NLHENA
+613 LHENA
-619 KKTLHVVYLQ
+619 RKTLHIVYLQ
-629 ESEKIDSLKTRI
+629 ESEKIDLLKNRI
-641 TRTGDELLPIAKYK
+641 TRVGDELLPIAKYK

-668 FGRQIQDFIDSVA
+668 FGRQIQDFVDSVA

-690 GDLYSPNGMT
+690 DDLYSLNGLT
-700 CEVRDVITK
+700 YEVRDVITK

-720 IRRIRRTI
+720 IRRTI

-744 AIKSKSLIDY
+744 AVKSKSLIDY
-754 EDALTKAICD
+754 EDALSKAICD
-764 ASEYEDNIPCDFT
+764 ASDYEDNVPCDFT
-777 KIVDGK
+777 KVIDGK
-783 VTDTRSKYIAQLYVL
+783 ITDARSKCIALLYVL
-798 EKAGKSGMGNNSLI
+798 EKAGKTDNVNNSMV
-812 ELLKKIGTQGD
+812 ELLRKVGTQGA
-823 LYFAP
+823 LHFAP
-828 NEDKTLQTLHFDQLK
+828 NEDKVLQSLHFDQLK

-851 LSVFFEKYNKDDRF
+851 IKDILGKYNGDDRF
-865 IQNLLAFA
+865 IQNLFAFA
-873 GSMVK
+873 GSMIK
-878 ETVATDIETLY
+878 ETVATNIEALY

-895 IDNHWIGTYSD
+895 FDNHWIATYSD
-906 KLKYNCSKAET
+906 KMKYNCPKAEI
-917 LIKLLYLSKYVSKM
+917 LIKLLYLSNYVSKI
-931 DSETL
+931 DSAKL
-936 KESLI
+936 RESLI
-941 SNLNAKGAELN
+941 ANLTAKGAELN
-952 STRVTLTN
+952 ATRATLSE

-973 PQRDNESQPFF
+973 PQRDNDSQPFF
-984 GYLHKLSEVGRL
+984 GYLQKLSDVGKL
-996 FDDCQRVLREESDS
+996 FEDCQRVLREESDS
-1010 MAALCII
+1010 IAALCVIN
-1017 DSVYS
+1017 SVYS

-1027 VDSVNILSTQTTT
+1027 IDSVKILSTQTTT
-1040 VKNSLSSFQ
+1040 IKNSLSGFE
-1049 QSVNR
+1049 QSIKR
-1054 LYQLPINEIYENKL
+1054 LYQSPINEIYEDKL

-1091 YCWAN
+1091 YCWAT

-1101 KYYKDETKNVF
+1101 KYHKDETKNVF
-1112 TTKLNPIKNDTLK
+1112 TTKLNPIKQETLK
-1125 ANDVSAFTNY
+1125 GNDVSVFTTY
-1135 LYRVFQSSTD
+1135 LSRVLQTTTD

-1152 VLNLCR
+1152 VLSLCR

-1163 ADDYTELKSQI
+1163 ADDYTELKIQI
-1174 ENLLK
+1174 GNLLK
-1179 VEVNNG
+1179 FEENNG

>member
-1 MVYIP
+1 MAYIP
-6 LVKKTKWIDLSNEHK
+6 LVKQTKWIDLSNEHK
-21 RLREEVEKDLREGCC
+21 RLREEVEKDLRKGCC
-36 QKGNIQP
+36 EKGNIQP

-69 KTPALYMPLAKI
+69 QTPALYLPLAKI

-87 EAKASDSGKVENNRL
+87 EAKSNDSGKVENNRL

-112 QIALLKSD
+112 QINLLKSD
-120 NYDEIYNVDF
+120 NYDEVFNVDF

-152 SVSVVFDEKEEN
+152 PVTVVLDEKEDN
-164 PFKDV
+164 PFKDI
-169 VFNKDVISSA
+169 VFNKDVINIA
-179 ITSGNVPVLLVDEF
+179 ISSGNVPVLLVDEF

-220 QTHPFQLVIGNGPAS
+220 QTRPFQLVIGNGPAS

-265 ASSLLKRRFMEGCAN
+265 ASALLKRRFMEGCAN

-300 HDNVKYDMLNG
+300 HDNVKYDMLSG
-311 YKSSEFVTQSIFNEP
+311 YKSSEFITQSIFNEP
-326 IDEGGEDVTYL
+326 IDEGGEEVTYL
-337 KTSYFET
+337 KTSFFET

-359 FEPCELTMEKDYID
+359 FEPRELTMEKDYID
-373 AFKNENDA
+373 AFKDEINA
-381 KSFFCSDET
+381 KCFYCSDET
-390 INVEKVLCPALK
+390 INVEKKLCPALK
-402 DDICLF
+402 DDLSIF
-408 LEKCK
+408 LDKCK
-413 NSEAKYLDV
+413 NSDAKYLDI

-433 YILDACANKVGEI
+433 YILDACADKNGKI

-497 KHVEHSKEEEQIAE
+497 KHVEHSKEEEQIAD
-511 DFPELSNLFDGFR
+511 DFPELSNLFDGFK
-524 ANKCKG
+524 ANKSKG
-530 DKFYIQFSL
+530 EEFYIQFSL
-539 QALREIFEQPIGS
+539 RALREIFEQPIGS
-552 PILRYRGMSLEEKL
+552 PILRYRGMSLEQKL
-566 ETVDFQKTVLLTD
+566 ETIDFQKTVLLTD
-579 SYDNQIIV
+579 SYDNQMIV
-587 FVPILEEDKQDAYLS
+587 FVPNLEEDKQDAYIS
-602 RLEKYIASIEN
+602 RLEMYIKSVEKD
-613 NLHENA
+613 LHENA
-619 KKTLHVVYLQ
+619 RKTLHIVYLQ
-629 ESEKIDSLKTRI
+629 ESEKIDLLKNRI
-641 TRTGDELLPIAKYK
+641 TRVGDELLPIAKYK

-668 FGRQIQDFIDSVA
+668 FGRQIQDFVDSVA

-690 GDLYSPNGMT
+690 DDLYSLNGLT
-700 CEVRDVITK
+700 YEVRDVITK

-720 IRRIRRTI
+720 IRRTI

-744 AIKSKSLIDY
+744 AVKSKSLIDY
-754 EDALTKAICD
+754 EDALSKAICD
-764 ASEYEDNIPCDFT
+764 ASDYEDNVPCDFT
-777 KIVDGK
+777 KVIDGK
-783 VTDTRSKYIAQLYVL
+783 ITDARSKCIALLYVL
-798 EKAGKSGMGNNSLI
+798 EKAGKTNNVNNSMV
-812 ELLKKIGTQGD
+812 ELLRKVGTQGA
-823 LYFAP
+823 LHFAP
-828 NEDKTLQTLHFDQLK
+828 NEDKVLQSLHFDQLK

-851 LSVFFEKYNKDDRF
+851 IKDILGKYNGDDRF
-865 IQNLLAFA
+865 IQNLFAFA

-878 ETVATDIETLY
+878 ETVATNIEALY

-895 IDNHWIGTYSD
+895 FDNHWIATYSD
-906 KLKYNCSKAET
+906 KMKYNCPKAEI
-917 LIKLLYLSKYVSKM
+917 LIKLLYLSNYVSKI
-931 DSETL
+931 DSAKL
-936 KESLI
+936 RESLI
-941 SNLNAKGAELN
+941 ANLTAKGAELN
-952 STRVTLTN
+952 ATRATLSE

-973 PQRDNESQPFF
+973 PQRDNDSQPFF
-984 GYLHKLSEVGRL
+984 GYLQKLSDVGKL
-996 FDDCQRVLREESDS
+996 FEDCQRVLREESDS
-1010 MAALCII
+1010 IAALCVIN
-1017 DSVYS
+1017 SVYS

-1027 VDSVNILSTQTTT
+1027 IDSVKILSTQTTT
-1040 VKNSLSSFQ
+1040 IKNSLSGFE
-1049 QSVNR
+1049 QSIKR
-1054 LYQLPINEIYENKL
+1054 LYQSPINEIYEDKL

-1091 YCWAN
+1091 YCWAT

-1101 KYYKDETKNVF
+1101 KHHKDETKNVF
-1112 TTKLNPIKNDTLK
+1112 TTKLNPIKQETLK
-1125 ANDVSAFTNY
+1125 GNDVSVFTTY
-1135 LYRVFQSSTD
+1135 LSRVLQTTTD

-1152 VLNLCR
+1152 VLSLCR

-1163 ADDYTELKSQI
+1163 ADDYTELKIQI
-1174 ENLLK
+1174 GNLLK
-1179 VEVNNG
+1179 FEENNG

>member
-6 LVKKTKWIDLSNEHK
+6 LVKQTKWIDLSNEHK
-21 RLREEVEKDLREGCC
+21 RLREEVEKDLRKGCC
-36 QKGNIQP
+36 EKGNIQP

-69 KTPALYMPLAKI
+69 QTPALYLPLAKI

-87 EAKASDSGKVENNRL
+87 EAKSNDSGKVENNRL

-112 QIALLKSD
+112 QINLLKSD
-120 NYDEIYNVDF
+120 NYDEVFNVDF

-152 SVSVVFDEKEEN
+152 PVTVVLDEKEDN
-164 PFKDV
+164 PFKDI
-169 VFNKDVISSA
+169 VFNKDVINIA
-179 ITSGNVPVLLVDEF
+179 ISSGNVPVLLVDEF

-220 QTHPFQLVIGNGPAS
+220 QTRPFQLVIGNGPAS

-265 ASSLLKRRFMEGCAN
+265 ASALLKRRFMEGCAN

-300 HDNVKYDMLNG
+300 HDNVKYDMLSG
-311 YKSSEFVTQSIFNEP
+311 YKSSEFITQSIFNEP
-326 IDEGGEDVTYL
+326 IDEGGEEVTYL
-337 KTSYFET
+337 KTSFFET

-359 FEPCELTMEKDYID
+359 FEPRELTMEKDYID
-373 AFKNENDA
+373 AFKDEINA
-381 KSFFCSDET
+381 KCFYCSDET
-390 INVEKVLCPALK
+390 INVEKELCPALK
-402 DDICLF
+402 DDLSIF
-408 LEKCK
+408 LDKCK
-413 NSEAKYLDV
+413 NSDAKYLDI

-433 YILDACANKVGEI
+433 YILDACADKNGKI

-497 KHVEHSKEEEQIAE
+497 KHVEHSKKEEQIAD
-511 DFPELSNLFDGFR
+511 DFPELSNLFDGFK
-524 ANKCKG
+524 ANKSKG
-530 DKFYIQFSL
+530 EEFYIQFSL
-539 QALREIFEQPIGS
+539 RALREIFEQPIGS
-552 PILRYRGMSLEEKL
+552 PILRYRGMSLEQKL
-566 ETVDFQKTVLLTD
+566 ETIDFQKTVLLTD
-579 SYDNQIIV
+579 SYDNQMIV
-587 FVPILEEDKQDAYLS
+587 FVPNLEEDKQDAYIS
-602 RLEKYIASIEN
+602 RLEMYIKSVEKD
-613 NLHENA
+613 LHENA
-619 KKTLHVVYLQ
+619 RKTLHIVYLQ
-629 ESEKIDSLKTRI
+629 ESEKIDLLKNRI
-641 TRTGDELLPIAKYK
+641 TRVGDELLPIAKYK

-668 FGRQIQDFIDSVA
+668 FGRQIQDFVDSVA

-690 GDLYSPNGMT
+690 DDLYSLNGLT
-700 CEVRDVITK
+700 YEVRDVITK

-720 IRRIRRTI
+720 IRRTI

-744 AIKSKSLIDY
+744 AVKSKSLIDY
-754 EDALTKAICD
+754 EDALSKAICD
-764 ASEYEDNIPCDFT
+764 ASDYEDNVPCDFT
-777 KIVDGK
+777 KVIDGK
-783 VTDTRSKYIAQLYVL
+783 ITDARSKCIALLYVL
-798 EKAGKSGMGNNSLI
+798 EKAGKTDNVNNSMV
-812 ELLKKIGTQGD
+812 ELLRKVGTQGA
-823 LYFAP
+823 LHFAP
-828 NEDKTLQTLHFDQLK
+828 NEDKVLQSLHFDQLK

-851 LSVFFEKYNKDDRF
+851 IKDILGKYNGDDRF
-865 IQNLLAFA
+865 IQNLFAYA

-878 ETVATDIETLY
+878 ETVATNIEALY

-895 IDNHWIGTYSD
+895 FDNHWIATYSD
-906 KLKYNCSKAET
+906 KMKYNCPKAEI
-917 LIKLLYLSKYVSKM
+917 LIKLLYLSNYVSKI
-931 DSETL
+931 DSAKL
-936 KESLI
+936 RESLI
-941 SNLNAKGAELN
+941 ANLTAKGAELN
-952 STRVTLTN
+952 ATRATLSE

-973 PQRDNESQPFF
+973 PQRDNDSQPFF
-984 GYLHKLSEVGRL
+984 GYLQKLSDVGKL
-996 FDDCQRVLREESDS
+996 FEDCQRVLREESDS
-1010 MAALCII
+1010 LAALCVIN
-1017 DSVYS
+1017 SVYS

-1027 VDSVNILSTQTTT
+1027 IDSVKILSTQTTT
-1040 VKNSLSSFQ
+1040 IKNSLSGFE
-1049 QSVNR
+1049 QSIKR
-1054 LYQLPINEIYENKL
+1054 LYQSPINEIYEDKL

-1091 YCWAN
+1091 YCWAT

-1101 KYYKDETKNVF
+1101 KYHKDETKNVF
-1112 TTKLNPIKNDTLK
+1112 TTKLNPIKQETLK
-1125 ANDVSAFTNY
+1125 GNDVSVFTTY
-1135 LYRVFQSSTD
+1135 LSRVLQTTTD

-1152 VLNLCR
+1152 VLSLCR

-1163 ADDYTELKSQI
+1163 ADDYTELKTQI
-1174 ENLLK
+1174 GNLLK
-1179 VEVNNG
+1179 FEENNG

>member
-1 MVYIP
+1 MAYIP
-6 LVKKTKWIDLSNEHK
+6 LVKQTKWIDLSNEHK
-21 RLREEVEKDLREGCC
+21 RLREEVEKDLRKGCC
-36 QKGNIQP
+36 EKGNIQP

-69 KTPALYMPLAKI
+69 QTPALYLPLAKI

-87 EAKASDSGKVENNRL
+87 EAKSNDSGKVENNRL

-112 QIALLKSD
+112 QINLLKSD
-120 NYDEIYNVDF
+120 NYDEVFNVDF

-152 SVSVVFDEKEEN
+152 PVTVVLDEKEDN
-164 PFKDV
+164 PFKDI
-169 VFNKDVISSA
+169 VFNKDVINIA
-179 ITSGNVPVLLVDEF
+179 ISSGNVPVLLVDEF

-220 QTHPFQLVIGNGPAS
+220 QTRPFLLVIGNGPAS

-265 ASSLLKRRFMEGCAN
+265 ASALLKRRFMEGCAN

-300 HDNVKYDMLNG
+300 HDNVKYDMLSG
-311 YKSSEFVTQSIFNEP
+311 YKSSEFITQSIFNEP
-326 IDEGGEDVTYL
+326 IDEGGEEVTYL
-337 KTSYFET
+337 KTSFFET

-359 FEPCELTMEKDYID
+359 FEPRELTMEKDYID
-373 AFKNENDA
+373 AFKDEINA
-381 KSFFCSDET
+381 KCFYCSDET
-390 INVEKVLCPALK
+390 INVEKELCPALK
-402 DDICLF
+402 DDLSIF
-408 LEKCK
+408 LDKCK
-413 NSEAKYLDV
+413 NSDAKYLDI

-433 YILDACANKVGEI
+433 YILDACADKNGKI

-497 KHVEHSKEEEQIAE
+497 KHVEHSKKEEQIAD
-511 DFPELSNLFDGFR
+511 DFPELSNLFDGFK
-524 ANKCKG
+524 ANKSKG
-530 DKFYIQFSL
+530 EEFYIQFSL
-539 QALREIFEQPIGS
+539 RALREIFEQPIGS
-552 PILRYRGMSLEEKL
+552 PILRYRGMSLEQKL
-566 ETVDFQKTVLLTD
+566 ETIDFQKTVLLTD
-579 SYDNQIIV
+579 SYDNQMIV
-587 FVPILEEDKQDAYLS
+587 FVPNLEEDKQDAYIS
-602 RLEKYIASIEN
+602 RLEMYIKSVEKD
-613 NLHENA
+613 LHENA
-619 KKTLHVVYLQ
+619 RKTLHIVYLQ
-629 ESEKIDSLKTRI
+629 ESEKIDLLKNRI
-641 TRTGDELLPIAKYK
+641 TRVGDELLPIAKYK

-668 FGRQIQDFIDSVA
+668 FGRQIQDFVDSVA

-690 GDLYSPNGMT
+690 DDLYSLNGLT
-700 CEVRDVITK
+700 YEVRDVITK

-720 IRRIRRTI
+720 IRRTI

-744 AIKSKSLIDY
+744 AVKSKSLIDY
-754 EDALTKAICD
+754 EDALSKAICD
-764 ASEYEDNIPCDFT
+764 ASDYEDNVPCDFT
-777 KIVDGK
+777 KVIDGK
-783 VTDTRSKYIAQLYVL
+783 ITDARSKCIALLYVL
-798 EKAGKSGMGNNSLI
+798 EKAGKTDNVNNSMV
-812 ELLKKIGTQGD
+812 ELLRKVGTQGA
-823 LYFAP
+823 LHFAP
-828 NEDKTLQTLHFDQLK
+828 NEDKVLQSLHFDQLK

-851 LSVFFEKYNKDDRF
+851 IKDILGKYNGDDRF
-865 IQNLLAFA
+865 IQNLFAFA

-878 ETVATDIETLY
+878 ETVATNIEALY

-895 IDNHWIGTYSD
+895 FDNHWIATYSD
-906 KLKYNCSKAET
+906 KMKYNCPKAEI
-917 LIKLLYLSKYVSKM
+917 LIKLLYLSNYVSKI
-931 DSETL
+931 DSAKL
-936 KESLI
+936 RESLI
-941 SNLNAKGAELN
+941 ANLTAKGAELN
-952 STRVTLTN
+952 ATRATLSE

-973 PQRDNESQPFF
+973 PQRDNDSQPFF
-984 GYLHKLSEVGRL
+984 GYLQKLSDVGKL
-996 FDDCQRVLREESDS
+996 FEDCQRVLREESDS
-1010 MAALCII
+1010 IAALCVIN
-1017 DSVYS
+1017 SVYS

-1027 VDSVNILSTQTTT
+1027 IDSVKILSTQTTT
-1040 VKNSLSSFQ
+1040 IKNSLSGFE
-1049 QSVNR
+1049 QSIKR
-1054 LYQLPINEIYENKL
+1054 LYQSPINEIYEDKL

-1091 YCWAN
+1091 YCWAT

-1101 KYYKDETKNVF
+1101 KYHKDETKNVF
-1112 TTKLNPIKNDTLK
+1112 TTKLNPIKQETLK
-1125 ANDVSAFTNY
+1125 GNDVSVFTTY
-1135 LYRVFQSSTD
+1135 LSRVLQTTTD

-1152 VLNLCR
+1152 VLSLCR

-1163 ADDYTELKSQI
+1163 ADDYTELKTQI
-1174 ENLLK
+1174 GNLLK
-1179 VEVNNG
+1179 FEENNG

>member
-1 MVYIP
+1 MAYIP
-6 LVKKTKWIDLSNEHK
+6 LVKQTKWIDLSNEHK
-21 RLREEVEKDLREGCC
+21 RLREEVEKDLRKGCC
-36 QKGNIQP
+36 EKGNIQP

-69 KTPALYMPLAKI
+69 QTPALYLPLAKI

-87 EAKASDSGKVENNRL
+87 EAKSNDSGKVENNRL

-112 QIALLKSD
+112 QINLLKSD
-120 NYDEIYNVDF
+120 NYDEVFNVDF

-152 SVSVVFDEKEEN
+152 PVTVVLDEKEEN
-164 PFKDV
+164 PFKDI
-169 VFNKDVISSA
+169 VFNKDVINIA
-179 ITSGNVPVLLVDEF
+179 ISSGNVPVLLVDEF

-220 QTHPFQLVIGNGPAS
+220 QTRPFQLVIGNGPAS

-265 ASSLLKRRFMEGCAN
+265 ASALLKRRFMEGCAN

-300 HDNVKYDMLNG
+300 HDNVKYDMLSG
-311 YKSSEFVTQSIFNEP
+311 YKSSEFITQSIFNEP
-326 IDEGGEDVTYL
+326 IDEGGEEVTYL
-337 KTSYFET
+337 KTSFFET
-344 IDSHLFPIVKDLLLD
+344 IDSRLFPIVKDLLLD
-359 FEPCELTMEKDYID
+359 FEPRELTMEKDYID
-373 AFKNENDA
+373 AFKDDINA
-381 KSFFCSDET
+381 KCFYCSDET
-390 INVEKVLCPALK
+390 INVEKELCPALK
-402 DDICLF
+402 DDLSIF
-408 LEKCK
+408 LDKCK
-413 NSEAKYLDV
+413 NSDAKYLDI

-433 YILDACANKVGEI
+433 YILDACADKNGKI

-497 KHVEHSKEEEQIAE
+497 KHVEHSKEEEQIAD
-511 DFPELSNLFDGFR
+511 DFPELSNLFDGFK
-524 ANKCKG
+524 ANKSKG
-530 DKFYIQFSL
+530 EEFHIQFSL
-539 QALREIFEQPIGS
+539 RALREIFEQPIGS
-552 PILRYRGMSLEEKL
+552 PILRYRGMSLEQKL
-566 ETVDFQKTVLLTD
+566 ETIDFQKTVLLTD
-579 SYDNQIIV
+579 SYDNQMIV
-587 FVPILEEDKQDAYLS
+587 FVPNLDEDKQDAYIS
-602 RLEKYIASIEN
+602 RLEMYIKSVEKD
-613 NLHENA
+613 LHENA
-619 KKTLHVVYLQ
+619 RKTLHIVYLQ
-629 ESEKIDSLKTRI
+629 ESEKIDLLKNRI
-641 TRTGDELLPIAKYK
+641 TRVGDELLPIAKYK

-668 FGRQIQDFIDSVA
+668 FGRQIQDFVDSVA

-690 GDLYSPNGMT
+690 DDLYSLNGLT
-700 CEVRDVITK
+700 YEVRDVITK

-720 IRRIRRTI
+720 IRRTI

-744 AIKSKSLIDY
+744 AVKSKSLIDY
-754 EDALTKAICD
+754 EDALSKAICD
-764 ASEYEDNIPCDFT
+764 ASDYEDNVPCDFT
-777 KIVDGK
+777 KVIDGK
-783 VTDTRSKYIAQLYVL
+783 ITDARSKCIALLYVL
-798 EKAGKSGMGNNSLI
+798 EKAGKTDNVNNSMV
-812 ELLKKIGTQGD
+812 ELLRKVGTQGA
-823 LYFAP
+823 LHFAP
-828 NEDKTLQTLHFDQLK
+828 NEDKVLQSLHFDQLK

-851 LSVFFEKYNKDDRF
+851 IKDILGKYNGDDRF
-865 IQNLLAFA
+865 IQNLFAFA

-878 ETVATDIETLY
+878 ETVATNIEALY

-895 IDNHWIGTYSD
+895 FDNHWIATYSD
-906 KLKYNCSKAET
+906 KLKYNCPKAEI
-917 LIKLLYLSKYVSKM
+917 LIKLLYLSNYVSKI
-931 DSETL
+931 DSAKL
-936 KESLI
+936 RESLI
-941 SNLNAKGAELN
+941 ANLTAKGAELN
-952 STRVTLTN
+952 ATRATLSE

-973 PQRDNESQPFF
+973 PQRDNDSQPFF
-984 GYLHKLSEVGRL
+984 GYLQKLSDVGKL
-996 FDDCQRVLREESDS
+996 FEDCQRVLREESDS
-1010 MAALCII
+1010 IAALCVIN
-1017 DSVYS
+1017 SVYS

-1027 VDSVNILSTQTTT
+1027 IDSVKILSTQTTT
-1040 VKNSLSSFQ
+1040 IKNSLSGFE
-1049 QSVNR
+1049 QSIKR
-1054 LYQLPINEIYENKL
+1054 LYQSPINEIYEDKL

-1091 YCWAN
+1091 YCWAT

-1101 KYYKDETKNVF
+1101 KYHKDETKNVF
-1112 TTKLNPIKNDTLK
+1112 TTKLNPIKQETLK
-1125 ANDVSAFTNY
+1125 GNDVSVFTTY
-1135 LYRVFQSSTD
+1135 LSRVLQTTTD

-1152 VLNLCR
+1152 VLSLCR

-1163 ADDYTELKSQI
+1163 ADDYTELKTQI
-1174 ENLLK
+1174 GNLLK
-1179 VEVNNG
+1179 FEENNG

>member
-1 MVYIP
+1 MAYIP
-6 LVKKTKWIDLSNEHK
+6 LVKQTKWIDLSNEHK
-21 RLREEVEKDLREGCC
+21 RLREEVEKDLRKGCC
-36 QKGNIQP
+36 EKGNIQP

-69 KTPALYMPLAKI
+69 QTPALYLPLAKI

-87 EAKASDSGKVENNRL
+87 EAKSNDSGKVENNRL
-102 SLILKKMIDE
+102 SFILKKMIDE
-112 QIALLKSD
+112 QINLLKSD
-120 NYDEIYNVDF
+120 NYDEVFNVDF

-152 SVSVVFDEKEEN
+152 PVTVVLDEKEDN
-164 PFKDV
+164 PFKDI
-169 VFNKDVISSA
+169 VFNKDVINIA
-179 ITSGNVPVLLVDEF
+179 ISSGNVPVLLVDEF

-220 QTHPFQLVIGNGPAS
+220 QTRPFQLVIGNGPAS

-265 ASSLLKRRFMEGCAN
+265 ASALLKRRFMEGCAN

-300 HDNVKYDMLNG
+300 HDNVKYDMLSG
-311 YKSSEFVTQSIFNEP
+311 YKSSEFITQSIFNEP
-326 IDEGGEDVTYL
+326 IDEGGEEVTYL
-337 KTSYFET
+337 KTSFFET

-359 FEPCELTMEKDYID
+359 FEPRELTMEKDYID
-373 AFKNENDA
+373 AFKDEINA
-381 KSFFCSDET
+381 KCFYCSDET
-390 INVEKVLCPALK
+390 INVEKELCPALK
-402 DDICLF
+402 DDLSIF
-408 LEKCK
+408 LDKCK
-413 NSEAKYLDV
+413 NSDAKYLDI

-433 YILDACANKVGEI
+433 YILDACADKNGKI

-497 KHVEHSKEEEQIAE
+497 KHVEHSKEEEQIAD
-511 DFPELSNLFDGFR
+511 DFPELSNLFDGFK
-524 ANKCKG
+524 ANKSKG
-530 DKFYIQFSL
+530 EEFYIQFSL
-539 QALREIFEQPIGS
+539 RALREIFEQPIGS
-552 PILRYRGMSLEEKL
+552 PILRYRGMSLEQKL
-566 ETVDFQKTVLLTD
+566 ETIDFQKTVLLTD
-579 SYDNQIIV
+579 SYDNQMIV
-587 FVPILEEDKQDAYLS
+587 FVPNLEEDKQDAYIS
-602 RLEKYIASIEN
+602 RLEMYIKSVEKD
-613 NLHENA
+613 LHENA
-619 KKTLHVVYLQ
+619 RKTLHIVYLQ
-629 ESEKIDSLKTRI
+629 ESEKIDLLKNRI
-641 TRTGDELLPIAKYK
+641 TRVGDELLPIAKYK

-668 FGRQIQDFIDSVA
+668 FGRQIQDFVDSVA

-690 GDLYSPNGMT
+690 DDLYSLNGLT
-700 CEVRDVITK
+700 YEVRDVITK

-720 IRRIRRTI
+720 IRRTI

-744 AIKSKSLIDY
+744 AVKSKSLIDY
-754 EDALTKAICD
+754 EDALSKAICD
-764 ASEYEDNIPCDFT
+764 ASDYEDNVPCDFT
-777 KIVDGK
+777 KVIDGK
-783 VTDTRSKYIAQLYVL
+783 ITDARSKCIALLYVL
-798 EKAGKSGMGNNSLI
+798 EKAGKTNNVNNSMV
-812 ELLKKIGTQGD
+812 ELLRKVGTQGA
-823 LYFAP
+823 LHFAP
-828 NEDKTLQTLHFDQLK
+828 NEDKVLQSLHFDQLK

-851 LSVFFEKYNKDDRF
+851 IKDILGKYNGDDRF
-865 IQNLLAFA
+865 IQNLFAFA

-878 ETVATDIETLY
+878 ETVATNIEALY

-895 IDNHWIGTYSD
+895 FDNHWIATYSD
-906 KLKYNCSKAET
+906 KMKYNCPKAEI
-917 LIKLLYLSKYVSKM
+917 LIKLLYLSNYVSKI
-931 DSETL
+931 DSAKL
-936 KESLI
+936 RESLI
-941 SNLNAKGAELN
+941 ANLTAKGAELN
-952 STRVTLTN
+952 ATRATLSE

-973 PQRDNESQPFF
+973 PQRDNDSQPFF
-984 GYLHKLSEVGRL
+984 GYLQKLSDVGKL
-996 FDDCQRVLREESDS
+996 FEDCQRVLREESDS
-1010 MAALCII
+1010 IAALCVIN
-1017 DSVYS
+1017 SVYS

-1027 VDSVNILSTQTTT
+1027 IDSVKILSTQTTT
-1040 VKNSLSSFQ
+1040 IKNSLSGFE
-1049 QSVNR
+1049 QSIKR
-1054 LYQLPINEIYENKL
+1054 LYQSPINEIYEDKL

-1091 YCWAN
+1091 YCWAT

-1101 KYYKDETKNVF
+1101 KYHKDETKNVF
-1112 TTKLNPIKNDTLK
+1112 TTKLNPIKQETLK
-1125 ANDVSAFTNY
+1125 GNDVSVFTTY
-1135 LYRVFQSSTD
+1135 LSRVLQTTTD

-1152 VLNLCR
+1152 VLSLCR

-1163 ADDYTELKSQI
+1163 ADDYTELKTQI
-1174 ENLLK
+1174 GNLLK
-1179 VEVNNG
+1179 FEENNG

>member
-1 MVYIP
+1 MAYIP
-6 LVKKTKWIDLSNEHK
+6 LVKQTKWIDLSNEHK
-21 RLREEVEKDLREGCC
+21 RLREEVEKDLRKGCC
-36 QKGNIQP
+36 EKGNIQP

-69 KTPALYMPLAKI
+69 QTPALYLPLAKI

-87 EAKASDSGKVENNRL
+87 EAKSNDSGKVENNRL

-112 QIALLKSD
+112 QINLLKSD
-120 NYDEIYNVDF
+120 NYDEVFNVDF

-152 SVSVVFDEKEEN
+152 PVTVVLDEKEDN
-164 PFKDV
+164 PFKDI
-169 VFNKDVISSA
+169 VFNKDVINIA
-179 ITSGNVPVLLVDEF
+179 ISSGNVPVLLVDEF

-220 QTHPFQLVIGNGPAS
+220 QTRPFQLMIGNGPAS

-265 ASSLLKRRFMEGCAN
+265 ASALLKRRFMEGCAN

-300 HDNVKYDMLNG
+300 HDNVKYDMLSR
-311 YKSSEFVTQSIFNEP
+311 YKSSEFITQSIFNEP
-326 IDEGGEDVTYL
+326 IDEGGEEVTYL
-337 KTSYFET
+337 KTSFFET

-359 FEPCELTMEKDYID
+359 FEPRELTMEKDYID
-373 AFKNENDA
+373 AFKDEINA
-381 KSFFCSDET
+381 KCFYCSDET
-390 INVEKVLCPALK
+390 INVEKELCPALK
-402 DDICLF
+402 DDLSIF
-408 LEKCK
+408 LDKCK
-413 NSEAKYLDV
+413 NSDAKYLDI

-433 YILDACANKVGEI
+433 YILDACADKNGKI

-497 KHVEHSKEEEQIAE
+497 KHVEHSKEEEQIAD
-511 DFPELSNLFDGFR
+511 DFPELSNLFDGFK
-524 ANKCKG
+524 ANKSKG
-530 DKFYIQFSL
+530 EEFYIQFSL
-539 QALREIFEQPIGS
+539 RALREIFEQPIGS
-552 PILRYRGMSLEEKL
+552 PILRYRGMSLEQKL
-566 ETVDFQKTVLLTD
+566 ETIDFQKTVLLTD
-579 SYDNQIIV
+579 SYDNQMIV
-587 FVPILEEDKQDAYLS
+587 FVPNLEEDKQDAYIS
-602 RLEKYIASIEN
+602 RLEMYIKSVEKD
-613 NLHENA
+613 LHENA
-619 KKTLHVVYLQ
+619 RKTLHIVYLQ
-629 ESEKIDSLKTRI
+629 ESEKIDLLKNRI
-641 TRTGDELLPIAKYK
+641 TRVGDELLPIAKYK

-668 FGRQIQDFIDSVA
+668 FGRQIQDFVDSVA

-690 GDLYSPNGMT
+690 DDLYSLNGLT
-700 CEVRDVITK
+700 YEVRDVITK

-720 IRRIRRTI
+720 IRRTI

-744 AIKSKSLIDY
+744 AVKSKSLIDY
-754 EDALTKAICD
+754 EDALSKAICD
-764 ASEYEDNIPCDFT
+764 ASDYEDNVPCDFT
-777 KIVDGK
+777 KVIDGK
-783 VTDTRSKYIAQLYVL
+783 ITDARSKCIALLYVL
-798 EKAGKSGMGNNSLI
+798 EKAGKTNNVNNSMV
-812 ELLKKIGTQGD
+812 ELLRKVGTQGA
-823 LYFAP
+823 LHFAP
-828 NEDKTLQTLHFDQLK
+828 NEDKVLQSLHFDQLK

-851 LSVFFEKYNKDDRF
+851 IKDILGKYNGDDRF
-865 IQNLLAFA
+865 IQNLFAFA
-873 GSMVK
+873 GSMIK
-878 ETVATDIETLY
+878 ETVATNIEALY

-895 IDNHWIGTYSD
+895 FDNHWIATYSD
-906 KLKYNCSKAET
+906 KMKYNCPKAEI
-917 LIKLLYLSKYVSKM
+917 LIKLLYLSNYVSKI
-931 DSETL
+931 DSAKL
-936 KESLI
+936 RESLI
-941 SNLNAKGAELN
+941 ANLTAKGAELN
-952 STRVTLTN
+952 ATRATLSE

-973 PQRDNESQPFF
+973 PQRDNDSQPFF
-984 GYLHKLSEVGRL
+984 GYLQKLSDVGKL
-996 FDDCQRVLREESDS
+996 FEDCQRVLREESDS
-1010 MAALCII
+1010 IAALCVIN
-1017 DSVYS
+1017 SVYS

-1027 VDSVNILSTQTTT
+1027 IDSVKILSTQTTT
-1040 VKNSLSSFQ
+1040 IKNSLSGFE
-1049 QSVNR
+1049 QSIKR
-1054 LYQLPINEIYENKL
+1054 LYQSPINEIYEDKL

-1091 YCWAN
+1091 YCWAT

-1101 KYYKDETKNVF
+1101 KYHKDETKNVF
-1112 TTKLNPIKNDTLK
+1112 TTKLNPIKQETLK
-1125 ANDVSAFTNY
+1125 GNDVSVFTTY
-1135 LYRVFQSSTD
+1135 LSRVLQTTTD

-1152 VLNLCR
+1152 VLSLCR

-1163 ADDYTELKSQI
+1163 ADDYTELKIQI
-1174 ENLLK
+1174 GNLLK
-1179 VEVNNG
+1179 FEENNG

>member
-1 MVYIP
+1 MAYIP
-6 LVKKTKWIDLSNEHK
+6 LVKQTKWIDLSNEHK
-21 RLREEVEKDLREGCC
+21 RLREEVEKDLRKGCC
-36 QKGNIQP
+36 EKGNIQP

-69 KTPALYMPLAKI
+69 QTPALYLPLAKI

-87 EAKASDSGKVENNRL
+87 EAKSNDSGKVENNRL
-102 SLILKKMIDE
+102 SFILKKMIDE
-112 QIALLKSD
+112 QINLLKSD
-120 NYDEIYNVDF
+120 NYDEVFNVDF

-152 SVSVVFDEKEEN
+152 PVTVVLDEKEDN
-164 PFKDV
+164 PFKDI
-169 VFNKDVISSA
+169 VFNKDVINIA
-179 ITSGNVPVLLVDEF
+179 ISSGNVPVLLVDEF

-220 QTHPFQLVIGNGPAS
+220 QTRPFQLVIGNGPAS

-265 ASSLLKRRFMEGCAN
+265 ASALLKRRFMEGCAN

-300 HDNVKYDMLNG
+300 HDNVKYDMLSG
-311 YKSSEFVTQSIFNEP
+311 YKSSEFITQSIFNEP
-326 IDEGGEDVTYL
+326 IDEGGEEVTYL
-337 KTSYFET
+337 KTSFFET

-359 FEPCELTMEKDYID
+359 FEPRELTMEKDYID
-373 AFKNENDA
+373 AFKDEINA
-381 KSFFCSDET
+381 KCFYCSDET
-390 INVEKVLCPALK
+390 INVEKELCPALK
-402 DDICLF
+402 DDLSIF
-408 LEKCK
+408 LDKCK
-413 NSEAKYLDV
+413 NSDAKYLDI

-433 YILDACANKVGEI
+433 YILDACADKNGKI

-497 KHVEHSKEEEQIAE
+497 KHVEHSKEEEQIAD
-511 DFPELSNLFDGFR
+511 DFPELSNLFDGFK
-524 ANKCKG
+524 ANKSKG
-530 DKFYIQFSL
+530 EEFYIQFSL
-539 QALREIFEQPIGS
+539 RALREIFEQPIGS
-552 PILRYRGMSLEEKL
+552 PILRYRGMSLEQKL
-566 ETVDFQKTVLLTD
+566 ETIDFQKTVLLTD
-579 SYDNQIIV
+579 SYDNQMIV
-587 FVPILEEDKQDAYLS
+587 FVPNLEEDKQDSYIS
-602 RLEKYIASIEN
+602 RLEMYIKSVEKD
-613 NLHENA
+613 LHENA
-619 KKTLHVVYLQ
+619 RKTLHIVYLQ
-629 ESEKIDSLKTRI
+629 ESEKIDLLKNRI
-641 TRTGDELLPIAKYK
+641 TRVGDELLPIAKYK

-668 FGRQIQDFIDSVA
+668 FGRQIQDFVDSVA

-690 GDLYSPNGMT
+690 DDLYSLNGLT
-700 CEVRDVITK
+700 YEVRDVITK

-720 IRRIRRTI
+720 IRRTI

-744 AIKSKSLIDY
+744 AVKSKSLIDY
-754 EDALTKAICD
+754 EDALSKAICD
-764 ASEYEDNIPCDFT
+764 ASDYEDNVPCDFT
-777 KIVDGK
+777 KVIDGK
-783 VTDTRSKYIAQLYVL
+783 ITDARSKCIALLYVL
-798 EKAGKSGMGNNSLI
+798 EKAGKTDNVNNSMV
-812 ELLKKIGTQGD
+812 ELLRKVGTQGA
-823 LYFAP
+823 LHFAP
-828 NEDKTLQTLHFDQLK
+828 NEDKVLQSLHFDQLK

-851 LSVFFEKYNKDDRF
+851 IKDILGKYNGDDRF
-865 IQNLLAFA
+865 IQNLFAFA

-878 ETVATDIETLY
+878 ETVATNIEALY

-895 IDNHWIGTYSD
+895 FDNHWIATYSD
-906 KLKYNCSKAET
+906 KMKYNCPKAEI
-917 LIKLLYLSKYVSKM
+917 LIKLLYLSNYVSKI
-931 DSETL
+931 DSAKL
-936 KESLI
+936 RESLI
-941 SNLNAKGAELN
+941 ANITAKGAELN
-952 STRVTLTN
+952 ATRATLSE

-973 PQRDNESQPFF
+973 PQRDNDSQPFF
-984 GYLHKLSEVGRL
+984 GYLQKLSDVGKL
-996 FDDCQRVLREESDS
+996 FEDCQRVLREESDS
-1010 MAALCII
+1010 IAALCVIN
-1017 DSVYS
+1017 SVYS

-1027 VDSVNILSTQTTT
+1027 IDSVKILSTQTTT
-1040 VKNSLSSFQ
+1040 IKNSLSGFE
-1049 QSVNR
+1049 QSIKR
-1054 LYQLPINEIYENKL
+1054 LYQSPINEIYEDKL

-1091 YCWAN
+1091 YCWAT

-1101 KYYKDETKNVF
+1101 KYHKDETKNVF
-1112 TTKLNPIKNDTLK
+1112 TTKLNPIKQETLK
-1125 ANDVSAFTNY
+1125 GNDVSVFTTY
-1135 LYRVFQSSTD
+1135 LSRVLQTTTD

-1152 VLNLCR
+1152 VLSLCR

-1163 ADDYTELKSQI
+1163 ADDYTELKTQI
-1174 ENLLK
+1174 GNLLK
-1179 VEVNNG
+1179 FEENNG

>member
-1 MVYIP
+1 MAYIP
-6 LVKKTKWIDLSNEHK
+6 LVKQTKWIDLSNEHK
-21 RLREEVEKDLREGCC
+21 RLREEVEKDLRKGCC
-36 QKGNIQP
+36 EKGNIQP

-69 KTPALYMPLAKI
+69 QTPALYLPLAKI

-87 EAKASDSGKVENNRL
+87 EAKSNDSGKVENNRL

-112 QIALLKSD
+112 QINLLKSD
-120 NYDEIYNVDF
+120 NYDEVFNVDF

-152 SVSVVFDEKEEN
+152 PVTVVLDEKEDN
-164 PFKDV
+164 PFKDI
-169 VFNKDVISSA
+169 VFNKDVINIA
-179 ITSGNVPVLLVDEF
+179 ISSGNVPVLLVDEF

-220 QTHPFQLVIGNGPAS
+220 QTRPFQLVIGNGPAS

-265 ASSLLKRRFMEGCAN
+265 ASALLKRRFMEECAN

-300 HDNVKYDMLNG
+300 HDNVKYDMLSG
-311 YKSSEFVTQSIFNEP
+311 YKSSEFITQSIFNEP
-326 IDEGGEDVTYL
+326 IDEGGEEVTYL
-337 KTSYFET
+337 KTSFFET

-359 FEPCELTMEKDYID
+359 FEPRELTMEKDYID
-373 AFKNENDA
+373 AFKDEINA
-381 KSFFCSDET
+381 KCFYCSDET
-390 INVEKVLCPALK
+390 INVEKELCPALK
-402 DDICLF
+402 DDLSIF
-408 LEKCK
+408 LDKCK
-413 NSEAKYLDV
+413 NSDAKYLDI

-433 YILDACANKVGEI
+433 YILDACADKNGKI

-497 KHVEHSKEEEQIAE
+497 KHVEHSKEEEQIAD
-511 DFPELSNLFDGFR
+511 DFPELSNLFDGFK
-524 ANKCKG
+524 ANKSKG
-530 DKFYIQFSL
+530 EEFYIQFSL
-539 QALREIFEQPIGS
+539 RALREIFEQPIGS
-552 PILRYRGMSLEEKL
+552 PILRYRGMSLEQKL
-566 ETVDFQKTVLLTD
+566 ETIDFQKTVLLTD
-579 SYDNQIIV
+579 SYDNQMIV
-587 FVPILEEDKQDAYLS
+587 FVPNLEEDKQDAYIS
-602 RLEKYIASIEN
+602 RLEMYIKSVEKD
-613 NLHENA
+613 LHENA
-619 KKTLHVVYLQ
+619 RKTLHIVYLQ
-629 ESEKIDSLKTRI
+629 ESEKIDLLKNRI
-641 TRTGDELLPIAKYK
+641 TRVGDELLPIAKYK

-668 FGRQIQDFIDSVA
+668 FGRQIQDFVDSVA

-690 GDLYSPNGMT
+690 DDLYSLNGLT
-700 CEVRDVITK
+700 YEVRDVITK

-720 IRRIRRTI
+720 IRRTI

-744 AIKSKSLIDY
+744 AVKSKSLIDY
-754 EDALTKAICD
+754 EDALSKAICD
-764 ASEYEDNIPCDFT
+764 ASDYEDNVPCDFT
-777 KIVDGK
+777 KVIDGK
-783 VTDTRSKYIAQLYVL
+783 ITDARSKCIALLYVL
-798 EKAGKSGMGNNSLI
+798 EKAGKTDNVNNSMV
-812 ELLKKIGTQGD
+812 ELLRKVGTQGA
-823 LYFAP
+823 LHFAP
-828 NEDKTLQTLHFDQLK
+828 NEDKVLQSLHFDQLK

-851 LSVFFEKYNKDDRF
+851 IKDILGKYNGDDRF
-865 IQNLLAFA
+865 IQNLFAFA

-878 ETVATDIETLY
+878 ETVATNIEALY

-895 IDNHWIGTYSD
+895 FDNHWIATYSD
-906 KLKYNCSKAET
+906 KMKYNCPKAEI
-917 LIKLLYLSKYVSKM
+917 LIKLLYLSNYVSKI
-931 DSETL
+931 DSAKL
-936 KESLI
+936 RESLI
-941 SNLNAKGAELN
+941 ANLTAKGAELN
-952 STRVTLTN
+952 ATRATLSE

-973 PQRDNESQPFF
+973 PQRDNDSQPFF
-984 GYLHKLSEVGRL
+984 GYLQKLSDVGKL
-996 FDDCQRVLREESDS
+996 FEDCQRVLREESDS
-1010 MAALCII
+1010 IAALCVIN
-1017 DSVYS
+1017 SVYS

-1027 VDSVNILSTQTTT
+1027 IDSVKILSTQTTT
-1040 VKNSLSSFQ
+1040 IKNSLSGFE
-1049 QSVNR
+1049 QSIKR
-1054 LYQLPINEIYENKL
+1054 LYQSPINEIYEDKL

-1091 YCWAN
+1091 YCWAT

-1101 KYYKDETKNVF
+1101 KYHKDETKNVF
-1112 TTKLNPIKNDTLK
+1112 TTKLNPIKQETLK
-1125 ANDVSAFTNY
+1125 GNDVSVFTTY
-1135 LYRVFQSSTD
+1135 LSRVLQTTTD

-1152 VLNLCR
+1152 VLSLCR

-1163 ADDYTELKSQI
+1163 ADDYTELKTQI
-1174 ENLLK
+1174 GNLLK
-1179 VEVNNG
+1179 FEENNG

>member
-1 MVYIP
+1 MAYIP
-6 LVKKTKWIDLSNEHK
+6 VVKQTKWIDLSNEHK
-21 RLREEVEKDLREGCC
+21 RLREEVEKDLRKGCC
-36 QKGNIQP
+36 EKGNIQP

-69 KTPALYMPLAKI
+69 QTPALYLPLAKI

-87 EAKASDSGKVENNRL
+87 EAKSNDSGKVENNRL

-112 QIALLKSD
+112 QINLLKSD
-120 NYDEIYNVDF
+120 NYDEVFNVDF

-152 SVSVVFDEKEEN
+152 PVTVVLDEKEDN
-164 PFKDV
+164 PFKDI
-169 VFNKDVISSA
+169 VFNKDVINIA
-179 ITSGNVPVLLVDEF
+179 ISSGNVPVLLVDEF

-220 QTHPFQLVIGNGPAS
+220 QTRPFLLVIGNGPAS

-265 ASSLLKRRFMEGCAN
+265 ASALLKRRFMEGCAN

-300 HDNVKYDMLNG
+300 HDNVKYDMLSG
-311 YKSSEFVTQSIFNEP
+311 YKSSEFITQSIFNEP
-326 IDEGGEDVTYL
+326 IDEGGEEVTYL
-337 KTSYFET
+337 KTSFFET

-359 FEPCELTMEKDYID
+359 FEPRELTMEKDYID
-373 AFKNENDA
+373 AFKDEINA
-381 KSFFCSDET
+381 KCFYCSDET
-390 INVEKVLCPALK
+390 INVEKELCPALK
-402 DDICLF
+402 DDLSIF
-408 LEKCK
+408 LDKCK
-413 NSEAKYLDV
+413 NSDAKYLDI

-433 YILDACANKVGEI
+433 YILDACADKNGKI

-497 KHVEHSKEEEQIAE
+497 KHVEHSKEEEQIAD
-511 DFPELSNLFDGFR
+511 DFPELSNLFDGFK
-524 ANKCKG
+524 ANKSKG
-530 DKFYIQFSL
+530 EEFYIQFSL
-539 QALREIFEQPIGS
+539 RALREIFEQPIGS
-552 PILRYRGMSLEEKL
+552 PILRYRGMSLEQKL
-566 ETVDFQKTVLLTD
+566 ETIDFQKTVLLTD
-579 SYDNQIIV
+579 SYDNQMIV
-587 FVPILEEDKQDAYLS
+587 FLPNLDEDKQDAYIS
-602 RLEKYIASIEN
+602 RLEMYIKSVEKD
-613 NLHENA
+613 LHENA
-619 KKTLHVVYLQ
+619 RKTLHIVYLQ
-629 ESEKIDSLKTRI
+629 ESEKIDLLKNRI
-641 TRTGDELLPIAKYK
+641 TRVGDELLPIAKYK

-668 FGRQIQDFIDSVA
+668 FGRQIQDFVDSVA

-690 GDLYSPNGMT
+690 DDLYSLNGLT
-700 CEVRDVITK
+700 YEVRDVITK

-720 IRRIRRTI
+720 IRRTI

-744 AIKSKSLIDY
+744 AVKSKSLIDY
-754 EDALTKAICD
+754 EDALSKAICD
-764 ASEYEDNIPCDFT
+764 ASDYEDNVPCDFT
-777 KIVDGK
+777 KVIDGK
-783 VTDTRSKYIAQLYVL
+783 ITDARSKCIALLYVL
-798 EKAGKSGMGNNSLI
+798 EKAGKTDNVNNSMV
-812 ELLKKIGTQGD
+812 ELLRKVGTQGA
-823 LYFAP
+823 LHFAP
-828 NEDKTLQTLHFDQLK
+828 NEDKVLQSLHFDQLK

-851 LSVFFEKYNKDDRF
+851 IKDILGKYNGDDRF
-865 IQNLLAFA
+865 IQNLFAFA

-878 ETVATDIETLY
+878 ETVATNIEALY

-895 IDNHWIGTYSD
+895 FDNHWIATYSD
-906 KLKYNCSKAET
+906 KMKYNCPKAEI
-917 LIKLLYLSKYVSKM
+917 LIKLLYLSNYVSKI
-931 DSETL
+931 DSAKL
-936 KESLI
+936 RESLI
-941 SNLNAKGAELN
+941 ANLTAKGAELN
-952 STRVTLTN
+952 ATRATLSE

-973 PQRDNESQPFF
+973 PQRDNDSQPFF
-984 GYLHKLSEVGRL
+984 GYLQKLSDVGKL
-996 FDDCQRVLREESDS
+996 FEDCQRVLREESDS
-1010 MAALCII
+1010 IAALCVIN
-1017 DSVYS
+1017 SVYS

-1027 VDSVNILSTQTTT
+1027 IDSVKILSTQTTT
-1040 VKNSLSSFQ
+1040 IKNSLSGFE
-1049 QSVNR
+1049 QSIKR
-1054 LYQLPINEIYENKL
+1054 LYQSPINEIYEDKL

-1091 YCWAN
+1091 YCWAT

-1101 KYYKDETKNVF
+1101 KYHKDETKNVF
-1112 TTKLNPIKNDTLK
+1112 TTKLNPIKQETLK
-1125 ANDVSAFTNY
+1125 GNDVSVFTTY
-1135 LYRVFQSSTD
+1135 LSRVLQTTTD

-1152 VLNLCR
+1152 VLSLCR

-1163 ADDYTELKSQI
+1163 ADDYTELKTQI
-1174 ENLLK
+1174 GNLLK
-1179 VEVNNG
+1179 FEENNG

>member
-1 MVYIP
+1 MAYIP
-6 LVKKTKWIDLSNEHK
+6 LVKQTKWIDLSNEHK
-21 RLREEVEKDLREGCC
+21 RLREEVEKDLRKGCC
-36 QKGNIQP
+36 EKGNIQP

-69 KTPALYMPLAKI
+69 QTPALYLPLAKI

-87 EAKASDSGKVENNRL
+87 EAKSNDSGKVENNRL

-112 QIALLKSD
+112 QINLLKSD
-120 NYDEIYNVDF
+120 NYDEVFNVDF

-152 SVSVVFDEKEEN
+152 PVTVVLDEKEEN
-164 PFKDV
+164 PFKDI
-169 VFNKDVISSA
+169 VFNKDVINIA
-179 ITSGNVPVLLVDEF
+179 ISSGNVPVLLVDEF

-220 QTHPFQLVIGNGPAS
+220 QTRPFQLVIGNGPAS

-265 ASSLLKRRFMEGCAN
+265 ASALLKRRFMEGCAN

-300 HDNVKYDMLNG
+300 HDNVKYDMLSG
-311 YKSSEFVTQSIFNEP
+311 YKSSEFITQSIFNEP
-326 IDEGGEDVTYL
+326 IDEGGEEVTYL
-337 KTSYFET
+337 KTSFFET

-359 FEPCELTMEKDYID
+359 FEPRELTMEKDYID
-373 AFKNENDA
+373 AFKDEINA
-381 KSFFCSDET
+381 KCFYCSDET
-390 INVEKVLCPALK
+390 INVEKELCPALK
-402 DDICLF
+402 DDLSIF
-408 LEKCK
+408 LDKCK
-413 NSEAKYLDV
+413 NSDAKYLDI

-433 YILDACANKVGEI
+433 YILDACADKNGKI

-497 KHVEHSKEEEQIAE
+497 KHVEHSKEEEQIAD
-511 DFPELSNLFDGFR
+511 DFPELSNLFDGFK
-524 ANKCKG
+524 ANKSKG
-530 DKFYIQFSL
+530 EEFYIQFSL
-539 QALREIFEQPIGS
+539 RALREIFEQPIGS
-552 PILRYRGMSLEEKL
+552 PILRYRGMSLEQKL
-566 ETVDFQKTVLLTD
+566 ETIDFQKTVLLTD
-579 SYDNQIIV
+579 SYDNQMIV
-587 FVPILEEDKQDAYLS
+587 FVPNLDEDKQDAYIS
-602 RLEKYIASIEN
+602 RLEMYIKSVEKD
-613 NLHENA
+613 LHENA
-619 KKTLHVVYLQ
+619 RKTLHIVYLQ
-629 ESEKIDSLKTRI
+629 ESEKIDLLKNRI
-641 TRTGDELLPIAKYK
+641 TRVGDELLPIAKYK

-668 FGRQIQDFIDSVA
+668 FGRQIQDFVDSVA

-690 GDLYSPNGMT
+690 DDLYSLNGLT
-700 CEVRDVITK
+700 YEVRDVITK

-720 IRRIRRTI
+720 IRRTI

-744 AIKSKSLIDY
+744 AVKSKSLIDY
-754 EDALTKAICD
+754 EDALSKAICD
-764 ASEYEDNIPCDFT
+764 ASDYEDNVPCDFT
-777 KIVDGK
+777 KVIDGK
-783 VTDTRSKYIAQLYVL
+783 ITDARSKCIALLYVL
-798 EKAGKSGMGNNSLI
+798 EKAGKTDNVNNSMV
-812 ELLKKIGTQGD
+812 ELLRKVGTQGA
-823 LYFAP
+823 LHFAP
-828 NEDKTLQTLHFDQLK
+828 NEDKVLQSLHFDQLK

-851 LSVFFEKYNKDDRF
+851 IKDILGKYNGDDRF
-865 IQNLLAFA
+865 IQNLFAFA

-878 ETVATDIETLY
+878 ETVATNIEALY

-895 IDNHWIGTYSD
+895 FDNHWIATYSD
-906 KLKYNCSKAET
+906 KLKYNCPKAEI
-917 LIKLLYLSKYVSKM
+917 LIKLLYLSNYVSKI
-931 DSETL
+931 DSAKL
-936 KESLI
+936 RESLI
-941 SNLNAKGAELN
+941 ANLTAKGAELN
-952 STRVTLTN
+952 ATRATLSE

-973 PQRDNESQPFF
+973 PQRDNDSQPFF
-984 GYLHKLSEVGRL
+984 GYLQKLSDVGKL
-996 FDDCQRVLREESDS
+996 FEDCQRVLREESDS
-1010 MAALCII
+1010 IAALCVIN
-1017 DSVYS
+1017 SVYS

-1027 VDSVNILSTQTTT
+1027 IDSVKILSTQTTT
-1040 VKNSLSSFQ
+1040 IKNSLSGFE
-1049 QSVNR
+1049 QSIKR
-1054 LYQLPINEIYENKL
+1054 LYQSPINEIYEDKL

-1091 YCWAN
+1091 YCWAT

-1101 KYYKDETKNVF
+1101 KYHKDETKNVF
-1112 TTKLNPIKNDTLK
+1112 TTKLNPIKQETLK
-1125 ANDVSAFTNY
+1125 GNDVSVFTTY
-1135 LYRVFQSSTD
+1135 LSRVLQTTTD

-1152 VLNLCR
+1152 VLSLCR

-1163 ADDYTELKSQI
+1163 ADDYTELKTQI
-1174 ENLLK
+1174 GNLLK
-1179 VEVNNG
+1179 FEENNG

>member
-1 MVYIP
+1 MAYIP
-6 LVKKTKWIDLSNEHK
+6 LVKQTKWIDLSNEHK
-21 RLREEVEKDLREGCC
+21 RLREEVEKDLRKGCC
-36 QKGNIQP
+36 EKGNIQP

-69 KTPALYMPLAKI
+69 QTPALYLPLAKI

-87 EAKASDSGKVENNRL
+87 EAKSNDSGKVENNRL

-112 QIALLKSD
+112 QINLLKSD
-120 NYDEIYNVDF
+120 NYDEVFNVDF

-152 SVSVVFDEKEEN
+152 PVTVVLDEKEEN
-164 PFKDV
+164 PFKDI
-169 VFNKDVISSA
+169 VFNKDVINIA
-179 ITSGNVPVLLVDEF
+179 ISSGNVPVLLVDEF

-220 QTHPFQLVIGNGPAS
+220 QTRPFQLVIGNGPAS

-265 ASSLLKRRFMEGCAN
+265 ASALLKRRFMEGCAN

-300 HDNVKYDMLNG
+300 HDNVKYDMLSG
-311 YKSSEFVTQSIFNEP
+311 YKSSEFITQSIFNEP
-326 IDEGGEDVTYL
+326 IDEGGEEVTYL
-337 KTSYFET
+337 KTSFFET

-359 FEPCELTMEKDYID
+359 FEPRELTMEKDYID
-373 AFKNENDA
+373 AFKDEINA
-381 KSFFCSDET
+381 KCFYCSDET
-390 INVEKVLCPALK
+390 INVEKELCPALK
-402 DDICLF
+402 DDLSIF
-408 LEKCK
+408 LDKCK
-413 NSEAKYLDV
+413 NSDAKYLDI

-433 YILDACANKVGEI
+433 YILDACADKNGKI

-497 KHVEHSKEEEQIAE
+497 KHVEHSKEEEQIAD
-511 DFPELSNLFDGFR
+511 DFPELSNLFDGFK
-524 ANKCKG
+524 ANKSKG
-530 DKFYIQFSL
+530 EEFYIQFSL
-539 QALREIFEQPIGS
+539 RALREIFEQPIGS
-552 PILRYRGMSLEEKL
+552 PILRYRGMSLEQKL
-566 ETVDFQKTVLLTD
+566 ETIDFQKTVLLTD
-579 SYDNQIIV
+579 SYDNQMIV
-587 FVPILEEDKQDAYLS
+587 FVPNLDEDKQDAYIS
-602 RLEKYIASIEN
+602 RLEMYIKSVEKD
-613 NLHENA
+613 LHENA
-619 KKTLHVVYLQ
+619 RKTLHIVYLQ
-629 ESEKIDSLKTRI
+629 ESEKIDLLKNRI
-641 TRTGDELLPIAKYK
+641 TRVGDELLPIAKYK

-668 FGRQIQDFIDSVA
+668 FGRQIQDFVDSVA

-690 GDLYSPNGMT
+690 DDLYSLNGLT
-700 CEVRDVITK
+700 YEVRDVITK

-720 IRRIRRTI
+720 IRRTI

-744 AIKSKSLIDY
+744 AVKSKSLIDY
-754 EDALTKAICD
+754 EDALSKAICD
-764 ASEYEDNIPCDFT
+764 ASDYEDNVPCDFT
-777 KIVDGK
+777 KVIDGK
-783 VTDTRSKYIAQLYVL
+783 ITDARSKCIALLYVL
-798 EKAGKSGMGNNSLI
+798 EKAGKTDNVNNSMV
-812 ELLKKIGTQGD
+812 ELLRKVGTQGA
-823 LYFAP
+823 LHFAP
-828 NEDKTLQTLHFDQLK
+828 NEDKVLQSLHFDQLK

-851 LSVFFEKYNKDDRF
+851 IKDILGKYNGDDRF
-865 IQNLLAFA
+865 IQNLFAFA

-878 ETVATDIETLY
+878 ETVATNIEALY

-895 IDNHWIGTYSD
+895 FDNHWIATYSD
-906 KLKYNCSKAET
+906 KLKYNCPKAEI
-917 LIKLLYLSKYVSKM
+917 LIKLLYLSNYVSKI
-931 DSETL
+931 DSAKL
-936 KESLI
+936 RESLI
-941 SNLNAKGAELN
+941 ANLTAKGAELN
-952 STRVTLTN
+952 ATRATLSE

-973 PQRDNESQPFF
+973 PQRDNDSQPFF
-984 GYLHKLSEVGRL
+984 GYLQKLSDVGKL
-996 FDDCQRVLREESDS
+996 FEDCQRVLREDSDS
-1010 MAALCII
+1010 IAALCVIN
-1017 DSVYS
+1017 SVYS

-1027 VDSVNILSTQTTT
+1027 IDSVKILSTQTTT
-1040 VKNSLSSFQ
+1040 IKNSLSGFE
-1049 QSVNR
+1049 QSIKR
-1054 LYQLPINEIYENKL
+1054 LYQSPINEIYEDKL

-1091 YCWAN
+1091 YCWAT

-1101 KYYKDETKNVF
+1101 KYHKDETKNVF
-1112 TTKLNPIKNDTLK
+1112 TTKLNPIKQETLK
-1125 ANDVSAFTNY
+1125 GNDVSVFTTY
-1135 LYRVFQSSTD
+1135 LSRVLQTTTD

-1152 VLNLCR
+1152 VLSLCR

-1163 ADDYTELKSQI
+1163 ADDYTELKTQI
-1174 ENLLK
+1174 GNLLK
-1179 VEVNNG
+1179 FEENNG

>member
-1 MVYIP
+1 MAYIP
-6 LVKKTKWIDLSNEHK
+6 LVKQTKWIDLSNEHK
-21 RLREEVEKDLREGCC
+21 RLREEVEKDLRKGCC
-36 QKGNIQP
+36 EKGNIQP

-69 KTPALYMPLAKI
+69 QTPALYLPLAKI

-87 EAKASDSGKVENNRL
+87 EAKSNDSGKVENNRL

-112 QIALLKSD
+112 QINLLKSD
-120 NYDEIYNVDF
+120 NYDEVFNVDF

-152 SVSVVFDEKEEN
+152 PVTVVLDEKEDN
-164 PFKDV
+164 PFKDI
-169 VFNKDVISSA
+169 VFNKDVINIA
-179 ITSGNVPVLLVDEF
+179 ISSGNVPVLLVDEF

-220 QTHPFQLVIGNGPAS
+220 QTRPFQLVIGNGPAS

-265 ASSLLKRRFMEGCAN
+265 ASALLKRRFMEGCAN

-300 HDNVKYDMLNG
+300 HDNVKYDMLSG
-311 YKSSEFVTQSIFNEP
+311 YKSSEFITQSIFNEP
-326 IDEGGEDVTYL
+326 IDEGGEEVTYL
-337 KTSYFET
+337 KTSFFET

-359 FEPCELTMEKDYID
+359 FEPRELTMEKDYID
-373 AFKNENDA
+373 AFKDEINA
-381 KSFFCSDET
+381 KCFYCSDET
-390 INVEKVLCPALK
+390 INVEKELCPALK
-402 DDICLF
+402 DDLSIF
-408 LEKCK
+408 LDKCK
-413 NSEAKYLDV
+413 NSDAKYLDI

-433 YILDACANKVGEI
+433 YILDACADKNGKI

-497 KHVEHSKEEEQIAE
+497 KHVEHSKEEEQIAD
-511 DFPELSNLFDGFR
+511 DFPELSNLFDGFK
-524 ANKCKG
+524 ANKSKG
-530 DKFYIQFSL
+530 EEFYIQFSL
-539 QALREIFEQPIGS
+539 RALREIFEQPIGS
-552 PILRYRGMSLEEKL
+552 PILRYRGMSLEQKL
-566 ETVDFQKTVLLTD
+566 ETIDFQKTVLLTD
-579 SYDNQIIV
+579 SYDNQMIV
-587 FVPILEEDKQDAYLS
+587 FVPNLKEDKQDAYIS
-602 RLEKYIASIEN
+602 RLEMYIKSVEKD
-613 NLHENA
+613 LHENA
-619 KKTLHVVYLQ
+619 RKTLHIVYLQ
-629 ESEKIDSLKTRI
+629 ESEKIDLLKNRI
-641 TRTGDELLPIAKYK
+641 TRVGDELLPIAKYK

-668 FGRQIQDFIDSVA
+668 FGRQIQDFVDSVA

-690 GDLYSPNGMT
+690 DDLYSLNGLT
-700 CEVRDVITK
+700 YEVRDVITK

-720 IRRIRRTI
+720 IRRTI

-744 AIKSKSLIDY
+744 AVKSKSLIDY
-754 EDALTKAICD
+754 EDALSKAICD
-764 ASEYEDNIPCDFT
+764 ASDYEDNVPCDFT
-777 KIVDGK
+777 KVIDGK
-783 VTDTRSKYIAQLYVL
+783 ITDARSKCIALLYVL
-798 EKAGKSGMGNNSLI
+798 EKAGKTDNVNNSMV
-812 ELLKKIGTQGD
+812 ELLRKVGTQGA
-823 LYFAP
+823 LHFAP
-828 NEDKTLQTLHFDQLK
+828 NEDKVLQSLHFDQLK

-851 LSVFFEKYNKDDRF
+851 IKDILGKYNGDDRF
-865 IQNLLAFA
+865 IQNLFAFA

-878 ETVATDIETLY
+878 ETVATNIEALY

-895 IDNHWIGTYSD
+895 FDNHWIATYSD
-906 KLKYNCSKAET
+906 KMKYNCPKAEI
-917 LIKLLYLSKYVSKM
+917 LIKLLYLSNYVSKI
-931 DSETL
+931 DSAKL
-936 KESLI
+936 RESLI
-941 SNLNAKGAELN
+941 ANLTAKGAELN
-952 STRVTLTN
+952 ATRATLSE

-973 PQRDNESQPFF
+973 PQRDNDSQPFF
-984 GYLHKLSEVGRL
+984 GYLQKLSDVGKL
-996 FDDCQRVLREESDS
+996 FEDCQRVLREESDS
-1010 MAALCII
+1010 IAALCVIN
-1017 DSVYS
+1017 SVYS

-1027 VDSVNILSTQTTT
+1027 IDSVKILSTQTTT
-1040 VKNSLSSFQ
+1040 IKNSLSGFE
-1049 QSVNR
+1049 QSIKR
-1054 LYQLPINEIYENKL
+1054 LYQSPINEIYEDKL

-1091 YCWAN
+1091 YCWAT

-1101 KYYKDETKNVF
+1101 KYHKDETKNVF
-1112 TTKLNPIKNDTLK
+1112 TTKLNPIKQETLK
-1125 ANDVSAFTNY
+1125 GNDVSVFTTY
-1135 LYRVFQSSTD
+1135 LSRVLQTTTD

-1152 VLNLCR
+1152 VLSLCR

-1163 ADDYTELKSQI
+1163 ADDYTELKTQI
-1174 ENLLK
+1174 GNLLK
-1179 VEVNNG
+1179 FEENNG

>member
-1 MVYIP
+1 MAYIP
-6 LVKKTKWIDLSNEHK
+6 LVKQTKWIDLSNEHK
-21 RLREEVEKDLREGCC
+21 RLREEVEKDLRKGCC
-36 QKGNIQP
+36 EKGNIQP

-69 KTPALYMPLAKI
+69 QTPALYLPLAKI

-87 EAKASDSGKVENNRL
+87 EAKSNDSGKVENNRL

-112 QIALLKSD
+112 QINLLKSD
-120 NYDEIYNVDF
+120 NYDEVFNVDF

-152 SVSVVFDEKEEN
+152 PVTVVLDEKEEN
-164 PFKDV
+164 PFKDI
-169 VFNKDVISSA
+169 VFNKDVINIA
-179 ITSGNVPVLLVDEF
+179 ISSGNVPVLLVDEF

-220 QTHPFQLVIGNGPAS
+220 QTRPFLLVIGNGPAS

-265 ASSLLKRRFMEGCAN
+265 ASALLKRRFMEGCAN

-300 HDNVKYDMLNG
+300 HDNVKYDMLSG
-311 YKSSEFVTQSIFNEP
+311 YKSSEFITQSIFNEP
-326 IDEGGEDVTYL
+326 IDEGGEEVTYL
-337 KTSYFET
+337 KTSFFET

-359 FEPCELTMEKDYID
+359 FEPRELTMEKDYID
-373 AFKNENDA
+373 AFKDEINA
-381 KSFFCSDET
+381 KCFYCSDET
-390 INVEKVLCPALK
+390 INVEKELCPALK
-402 DDICLF
+402 DDLSIF
-408 LEKCK
+408 LDKCK
-413 NSEAKYLDV
+413 NSDAKYLDI

-433 YILDACANKVGEI
+433 YILDACADKNGKI

-497 KHVEHSKEEEQIAE
+497 KHVEHSKEEEQIAD
-511 DFPELSNLFDGFR
+511 DFPELSNLFDGFK
-524 ANKCKG
+524 ANKSKG
-530 DKFYIQFSL
+530 EEFYIQFSL
-539 QALREIFEQPIGS
+539 RALREIFEQPIGS
-552 PILRYRGMSLEEKL
+552 PILRYRGMSLEQKL
-566 ETVDFQKTVLLTD
+566 ETIDFQKTVLLTD
-579 SYDNQIIV
+579 SYDNQMIV
-587 FVPILEEDKQDAYLS
+587 FVPNLDEDKQDAYIS
-602 RLEKYIASIEN
+602 RLEMYIKSVEKD
-613 NLHENA
+613 LHENA
-619 KKTLHVVYLQ
+619 RKTLHIVYLQ
-629 ESEKIDSLKTRI
+629 ESEKIDLLKNRI
-641 TRTGDELLPIAKYK
+641 TRVGDELLPIAKYK

-668 FGRQIQDFIDSVA
+668 FGRQIQDFVDSVA

-690 GDLYSPNGMT
+690 DDLYSLNGLT
-700 CEVRDVITK
+700 YEVRDVITK

-720 IRRIRRTI
+720 IRRTI

-744 AIKSKSLIDY
+744 AVKSKSLIDY
-754 EDALTKAICD
+754 EDALSKAICD
-764 ASEYEDNIPCDFT
+764 ASDYEDNVPCDFT
-777 KIVDGK
+777 KVIDGK
-783 VTDTRSKYIAQLYVL
+783 ITDARSKCIALLYVL
-798 EKAGKSGMGNNSLI
+798 EKAGKTDNVNNSMV
-812 ELLKKIGTQGD
+812 ELLRKVGTQGA
-823 LYFAP
+823 LHFAP
-828 NEDKTLQTLHFDQLK
+828 NEDKVLQSLHFDQLK

-851 LSVFFEKYNKDDRF
+851 IKDILGKYNGDDRF
-865 IQNLLAFA
+865 IQNLFAFA

-878 ETVATDIETLY
+878 ETVATNIEALY
-889 AFMNDS
+889 ALMNDS
-895 IDNHWIGTYSD
+895 FDNHWIATYSD
-906 KLKYNCSKAET
+906 KMKYNCPKAEI
-917 LIKLLYLSKYVSKM
+917 LIKLLYLSNYVSKI
-931 DSETL
+931 DSAKL
-936 KESLI
+936 RESLI
-941 SNLNAKGAELN
+941 ANLTAKGAELN
-952 STRVTLTN
+952 ATRATLSE

-973 PQRDNESQPFF
+973 PQRDNDSQPFF
-984 GYLHKLSEVGRL
+984 GYLQKLSDVGKL
-996 FDDCQRVLREESDS
+996 FEDCQRVLREESDS
-1010 MAALCII
+1010 IAALCVIN
-1017 DSVYS
+1017 SVYS

-1027 VDSVNILSTQTTT
+1027 IDSVKILSTQTTT
-1040 VKNSLSSFQ
+1040 IKNSLSGFE
-1049 QSVNR
+1049 QSIKR
-1054 LYQLPINEIYENKL
+1054 LYQSPINEIYEDKL

-1091 YCWAN
+1091 YCWAT

-1101 KYYKDETKNVF
+1101 KYHKDETKNVF
-1112 TTKLNPIKNDTLK
+1112 TTKLNPIKQETLK
-1125 ANDVSAFTNY
+1125 GNDVSVFTTY
-1135 LYRVFQSSTD
+1135 LSRVLQTTTD

-1152 VLNLCR
+1152 VLSLCR

-1163 ADDYTELKSQI
+1163 ADDYTELKTQI
-1174 ENLLK
+1174 GNLLK
-1179 VEVNNG
+1179 FEENNG

>member
-1 MVYIP
+1 MAYIP
-6 LVKKTKWIDLSNEHK
+6 LVKQTKWIDLSNEHK
-21 RLREEVEKDLREGCC
+21 RLREEVEKDLRKGCC
-36 QKGNIQP
+36 EKGNIQP

-69 KTPALYMPLAKI
+69 QTPALYLPLAKI

-87 EAKASDSGKVENNRL
+87 EAKSNDSGKVENNRL

-112 QIALLKSD
+112 QINLLKSD
-120 NYDEIYNVDF
+120 NYDEVFNVDF

-152 SVSVVFDEKEEN
+152 PVTVVLDEKEDN
-164 PFKDV
+164 PFKDI
-169 VFNKDVISSA
+169 VFNKDVINIA
-179 ITSGNVPVLLVDEF
+179 ISSGNVPVLLVDEF

-220 QTHPFQLVIGNGPAS
+220 QTRPFQLVIGNGPAS

-265 ASSLLKRRFMEGCAN
+265 ASALLKRRFMEGCAN

-300 HDNVKYDMLNG
+300 HDNVKYDMLSG
-311 YKSSEFVTQSIFNEP
+311 YKSSEFITQSIFNEP
-326 IDEGGEDVTYL
+326 IDEGGEEVTYL
-337 KTSYFET
+337 KTSFFET

-359 FEPCELTMEKDYID
+359 FEPRELTMEKDYID
-373 AFKNENDA
+373 AFKDEINA
-381 KSFFCSDET
+381 KCFYCSDET
-390 INVEKVLCPALK
+390 INVEKELCPALK
-402 DDICLF
+402 DDLSIF
-408 LEKCK
+408 LDKCK
-413 NSEAKYLDV
+413 NSDAKYLDI

-433 YILDACANKVGEI
+433 YILDACADKNGKI

-497 KHVEHSKEEEQIAE
+497 KHVEHSKEEEQIAD
-511 DFPELSNLFDGFR
+511 DFPELSNLFDGFK
-524 ANKCKG
+524 ANKSKG
-530 DKFYIQFSL
+530 EEFYIQFSL
-539 QALREIFEQPIGS
+539 RALREIFEQPIGS
-552 PILRYRGMSLEEKL
+552 PILRYRGMSLEQKL
-566 ETVDFQKTVLLTD
+566 ETIDFQKTVLLTD
-579 SYDNQIIV
+579 SYDNQMIV
-587 FVPILEEDKQDAYLS
+587 FVPNLEEDKQDAYIS
-602 RLEKYIASIEN
+602 RLEMYIKSVEKD
-613 NLHENA
+613 LHENA
-619 KKTLHVVYLQ
+619 RKTLHIVYLQ
-629 ESEKIDSLKTRI
+629 ESEKIDLLKNRI
-641 TRTGDELLPIAKYK
+641 TRVGDELLPIAKYK

-668 FGRQIQDFIDSVA
+668 FGRQIQDFVDSVA

-690 GDLYSPNGMT
+690 DDLYSLNGLT
-700 CEVRDVITK
+700 YEVRDVITK

-720 IRRIRRTI
+720 IRRTI

-744 AIKSKSLIDY
+744 AVKSKSLIDY
-754 EDALTKAICD
+754 EDALSKAICD
-764 ASEYEDNIPCDFT
+764 ASDYEDNVPCDFT
-777 KIVDGK
+777 KVIDGK
-783 VTDTRSKYIAQLYVL
+783 ITDARSKCIALLYVL
-798 EKAGKSGMGNNSLI
+798 EKAGKTNNVNNSMV
-812 ELLKKIGTQGD
+812 ELLRKVGTQGA
-823 LYFAP
+823 LHFAP
-828 NEDKTLQTLHFDQLK
+828 NEDKVLQSLHFDQLK

-851 LSVFFEKYNKDDRF
+851 IKDILGKYNGDDRF
-865 IQNLLAFA
+865 IQNLFAFA
-873 GSMVK
+873 GSMIK
-878 ETVATDIETLY
+878 ETVATNIEALY

-895 IDNHWIGTYSD
+895 FDNHWIATYSD
-906 KLKYNCSKAET
+906 KMKYNCPKAEI
-917 LIKLLYLSKYVSKM
+917 LIKLLYLSNYVSKI
-931 DSETL
+931 DSAKL
-936 KESLI
+936 RESLI
-941 SNLNAKGAELN
+941 ANLTAKGAELN
-952 STRVTLTN
+952 ATRATLSE

-973 PQRDNESQPFF
+973 PQRDNDSQPFF
-984 GYLHKLSEVGRL
+984 GYLQKLSDVGKL
-996 FDDCQRVLREESDS
+996 FEDCQRVLREESDS
-1010 MAALCII
+1010 IAALCVIN
-1017 DSVYS
+1017 SVYS

-1027 VDSVNILSTQTTT
+1027 IDSVKILSTQTTT
-1040 VKNSLSSFQ
+1040 IKNSLSGFE
-1049 QSVNR
+1049 QSIKR
-1054 LYQLPINEIYENKL
+1054 LYQSPINEIYEDKL

-1091 YCWAN
+1091 YCWAT

-1101 KYYKDETKNVF
+1101 KYHKDETKNVF
-1112 TTKLNPIKNDTLK
+1112 TTKLNPIKQETLK
-1125 ANDVSAFTNY
+1125 GNDVSVFTTY
-1135 LYRVFQSSTD
+1135 LSRVLQTTTD

-1152 VLNLCR
+1152 VLSLCR

-1163 ADDYTELKSQI
+1163 ADDYTELKTQI
-1174 ENLLK
+1174 GNLLK
-1179 VEVNNG
+1179 FEENNG